1 MNKKFLSVVLFGA
14 LMAGSSVTFTGCIDN
29 DEPAGIETLRG
40 AKAELLK
47 AKAAVETAKV
57 AYVNAQTAQANAE
70 ARRLE
75 AMALQAEL
83 KAKEMELDNALKEA
97 QNAEKIAAAEA
108 KVAEIQA
115 KLEQNKLNWEK
126 EKLECETNLA
136 YAQKTYEDAMK
147 ALELSK
153 EFLSDQELAVL
164 KNVQGKLTAAKNAIY
179 GYDVVNE
186 GKTNHIL
193 GSKELLDLAYERYEA
208 AATNIDNYITKPSL
222 EANLTNAQASLDFYK
237 AELDLKLEA
246 LNTLKSG
253 EAYQAWLKLKEEYTV
268 KKDSLETEIAAKQ
281 SKANKIIAEQTP
293 TIDALKDAIADAQAI
308 EASVAAP
315 KSDKDSTFAVSKAIE
330 NDLNA
335 SDFGGFVTYDA
346 GTVTAKFKN
355 GEKVLAFVKEDV
367 QKLNNEEGAAAY
379 ATMLDDVFSFAD
391 GKNSEYKKAVDEID
405 AAVKAV
411 NKKKA
416 AIASLDTEK
425 AEAEKVE
432 AEKKLK
438 SAQEAQTEGV
448 TAWTNSI
455 AAWKKAEGYTTEE
468 ADKKAVA
475 ETAYKAYQ
483 DAMAAADK
491 LSDDT
496 EKAKA
501 ILKAQQT
508 FADAIVKY
516 YNAAAPLQ
524 LTVNKVTL
532 KQSVTIGGETK
543 ESNVSK
549 TVKEWLSDSDNKD
562 VYLAA
567 LITYFDGEVEQLWTV
582 GKAEDKYDA
591 VAGKGTKAEAGLATL
606 KTKDVIKKEWH
617 DKSVALYGIELG
629 EYNDEGRET
638 EPSEAEIK
646 TVWNNSIVTSASNPA
661 GLCGVVLT
669 REVMLQTA
677 TEKVE
682 KAAQFDKVTAQLTAW
697 KKSLA
702 NAKDAYIADNKEVL
716 DAVVAAQK
724 VVTENV
730 ATPITALGMD
740 KDQALLGEINAV
752 LEFSA
757 NDSDEALIIKHVNQL
772 IETLQEEIGV
782 KKGSFNE
789 ETGEYVEES
798 TGLYVKI
805 ETAESDVFEAQKML
819 DLYNSGDLTEQY
831 VVDTAKAAYEAAKAQ
846 YEKDLETFN
855 YWNGKLAA
863 TMETLYGTASAE

>member
-29 DEPAGIETLRG
+29 DEPAGIENLRG

-75 AMALQAEL
+75 AVALQAEL
-83 KAKEMELDNALKEA
+83 KAKEMELDNALTEA

-115 KLEQNKLNWEK
+115 KLEQNKLNWEQ

-136 YAQKTYEDAMK
+136 YAQKAYEDAMK

-164 KNVQGKLTAAKNAIY
+164 KTVQGKLTAAKNAIY
-179 GYDVVNE
+179 GYDVVNGE
-186 GKTNHIL
+186 NTNHIL
-193 GSKELLDLAYERYEA
+193 GSKEQLDLAYERYEE

-253 EAYQAWLKLKEEYTV
+253 EAYQAWLKLKEEYTA
-268 KKDSLETEIAAKQ
+268 KRDSLETEIAAKQ

-293 TIDALKDAIADAQAI
+293 AIDALEDAIADAQAI

-315 KSDKDSTFAVSKAIE
+315 KSDKDSTFAVSKAIVT
-330 NDLNA
+330 DLDA

-346 GTVTAKFKN
+346 GTVTAKFKT
-355 GEKVLAFVKEDV
+355 GAEVLAFVKEDV
-367 QKLNNEEGAAAY
+367 KELTNQKGAPAY

-391 GKNSEYKKAVDEID
+391 GKDSEYKKAVDEID

-425 AEAEKVE
+425 AEAVKVA
-432 AEKKLK
+432 AEKELK
-438 SAQEAQTEGV
+438 SAQEAQTKGV

-468 ADKKAVA
+468 ADKKAVEA
-475 ETAYKAYQ
+475 AKKAYE
-483 DAMAAADK
+483 DAIIAADK
-491 LSDDT
+491 LGDDT

-549 TVKEWLSDSDNKD
+549 TVKEWLSDADNKD

-567 LITYFDGEVEQLWTV
+567 LITYFGNDATKLWTV

-591 VAGKGTKAEAGLATL
+591 VAGTGVKAEAGLATL
-606 KTKDVIKKEWH
+606 KTKTEIKTAWATASINLFGK
-617 DKSVALYGIELG
+617 ELG
-629 EYNDEGRET
+629 QNTYTGEGRET
-638 EPSEAEIK
+638 EPTETEIK
-646 TVWNNSIVTSASNPA
+646 AVWEKDNSAA
-661 GLCGVVLT
+661 GLYGDVMNA
-669 REVMLQTA
+669 EVKLQTA
-677 TEKVE
+677 TENVE
-682 KAAQFDKVTAQLTAW
+682 KAAQFDKVTAQLAAW

-740 KDQALLGEINAV
+740 KDRALLGEINAV

-757 NDSDEALIIKHVNQL
+757 NDSDEALIIKHVNDL
-772 IETLQEEIGV
+772 IETLQTEIGV

-789 ETGEYVEES
+789 ETGAYVETS
-798 TGLYVKI
+798 TGLYLKI
-805 ETAESDVFEAQKML
+805 EKAESDVFEAQKML

-855 YWNGKLAA
+855 YWNAKLAEL
-863 TMETLYGTASAE
+863 METLYGTASAE

>member
-29 DEPAGIETLRG
+29 DEPAGIENLRG

-75 AMALQAEL
+75 AVALQAEL
-83 KAKEMELDNALKEA
+83 KAKEMELDNALTEA

-136 YAQKTYEDAMK
+136 YAQKAYEDAMK

-164 KNVQGKLTAAKNAIY
+164 KTVQGKLTAAKDAIY
-179 GYDVVNE
+179 GYDVVNGE
-186 GKTNHIL
+186 NTNHIL
-193 GSKELLDLAYERYEA
+193 GSKEQLDLAYERYEE

-253 EAYQAWLKLKEEYTV
+253 EAYQAWLKLKEEYTA
-268 KKDSLETEIAAKQ
+268 KRDSLETEIAAKQ

-293 TIDALKDAIADAQAI
+293 AIDALEDAIADAQTI

-315 KSDKDSTFAVSKAIE
+315 KSDKDSTFAVSKAIVT
-330 NDLNA
+330 DLDA

-346 GTVTAKFKN
+346 GTVTAKFKT
-355 GEKVLAFVKEDV
+355 GAEVLAFVKEDV
-367 QKLNNEEGAAAY
+367 KELTNQKGAAAY

-391 GKNSEYKKAVDEID
+391 GKDSEYKKAVDEID

-425 AEAEKVE
+425 AEAVKVA
-432 AEKKLK
+432 AEKELK
-438 SAQEAQTEGV
+438 SAQEAQTKGV

-468 ADKKAVA
+468 ADKKAVEA
-475 ETAYKAYQ
+475 AKKAYE
-483 DAMAAADK
+483 DAIIAADK
-491 LSDDT
+491 LGDDT

-549 TVKEWLSDSDNKD
+549 TVKEWLSDADNKD

-567 LITYFDGEVEQLWTV
+567 LIMYFGNDATKLWTV

-591 VAGKGTKAEAGLATL
+591 VAGTGVKAEAGLATL
-606 KTKDVIKKEWH
+606 KTKTEIKTAWATASINLFGK
-617 DKSVALYGIELG
+617 ELG
-629 EYNDEGRET
+629 QNTYTGEGRET
-638 EPSEAEIK
+638 EPTETEIK
-646 TVWNNSIVTSASNPA
+646 AVWEKDNSAA
-661 GLCGVVLT
+661 GLYGAVMNA
-669 REVMLQTA
+669 EVKLQTA
-677 TEKVE
+677 TENVE
-682 KAAQFDKVTAQLTAW
+682 KAAQFDKVTAQLAAW

-740 KDQALLGEINAV
+740 KDRALLGEINAV

-757 NDSDEALIIKHVNQL
+757 NDSDEALIIKHVNDL
-772 IETLQEEIGV
+772 IETLQTEIGV

-789 ETGEYVEES
+789 ETGAYVETS
-798 TGLYVKI
+798 TGLYLKI
-805 ETAESDVFEAQKML
+805 EKAESDVFEAQKML

-855 YWNGKLAA
+855 YWNAKLAEL
-863 TMETLYGTASAE
+863 METLYGTASAE

>member
-29 DEPAGIETLRG
+29 DEPAGIENLRG

-75 AMALQAEL
+75 AVALQAEL
-83 KAKEMELDNALKEA
+83 KAKEMELDNALTEA

-136 YAQKTYEDAMK
+136 YAQKAYEDAMK

-164 KNVQGKLTAAKNAIY
+164 KTVQGKLTAAKNAIY
-179 GYDVVNE
+179 GYDVVNGE
-186 GKTNHIL
+186 NTNHIL
-193 GSKELLDLAYERYEA
+193 GSKEQLDLAYERYEE

-253 EAYQAWLKLKEEYTV
+253 EAYQAWLKLKEEYTA
-268 KKDSLETEIAAKQ
+268 KRDSLETEIAAKQ

-293 TIDALKDAIADAQAI
+293 AIDALEDAIADAQAI

-315 KSDKDSTFAVSKAIE
+315 KSDKDSTFAVSKAIVT
-330 NDLNA
+330 DLDA

-346 GTVTAKFKN
+346 GTVTAKFKT
-355 GEKVLAFVKEDV
+355 GAEVLAFVKEDV
-367 QKLNNEEGAAAY
+367 KELTNAAY

-391 GKNSEYKKAVDEID
+391 GKDSEYKKAVDEID

-425 AEAEKVE
+425 AEAVKVA
-432 AEKKLK
+432 AEKELK
-438 SAQEAQTEGV
+438 SAQEAQTKGV

-468 ADKKAVA
+468 ADKKAVEA
-475 ETAYKAYQ
+475 AKKAYE
-483 DAMAAADK
+483 DAIIAADK
-491 LSDDT
+491 LGDDT

-549 TVKEWLSDSDNKD
+549 TVKEWLSDADNKD

-567 LITYFDGEVEQLWTV
+567 LITYFGNDATKLWTV

-591 VAGKGTKAEAGLATL
+591 VAGTGVKAEAGLATL
-606 KTKDVIKKEWH
+606 KTKTEIKTAWATASINLFGK
-617 DKSVALYGIELG
+617 ELG
-629 EYNDEGRET
+629 QNTYTGEGRET
-638 EPSEAEIK
+638 EPTETEIK
-646 TVWNNSIVTSASNPA
+646 AVWEKDNSAA
-661 GLCGVVLT
+661 GLYGAVMNA
-669 REVMLQTA
+669 EVKLQTA
-677 TEKVE
+677 TENVE
-682 KAAQFDKVTAQLTAW
+682 KAAQFDKVTAQLAAW

-740 KDQALLGEINAV
+740 KDRALLGEINAV

-757 NDSDEALIIKHVNQL
+757 NDSDEALIIKHVNDL
-772 IETLQEEIGV
+772 IETLQTEIGV

-789 ETGEYVEES
+789 ETGAYVETS
-798 TGLYVKI
+798 TGLYLKI
-805 ETAESDVFEAQKML
+805 EKAESDVFEAQKML

-855 YWNGKLAA
+855 YWNAKLAEL
-863 TMETLYGTASAE
+863 METLYGTASAE

>member
-29 DEPAGIETLRG
+29 DEPAGIENLRG

-75 AMALQAEL
+75 AVALQAEL
-83 KAKEMELDNALKEA
+83 KAKEMELDNALTEA

-136 YAQKTYEDAMK
+136 YAQKAYEDAMK

-164 KNVQGKLTAAKNAIY
+164 KTVQGKLTAAKNAIY
-179 GYDVVNE
+179 GYDVVNGE
-186 GKTNHIL
+186 NTNHIL
-193 GSKELLDLAYERYEA
+193 GSKEQLDLAYERYEE

-253 EAYQAWLKLKEEYTV
+253 EAYQAWLKLKEEYTA
-268 KKDSLETEIAAKQ
+268 KRDSLETEIAAKQ

-293 TIDALKDAIADAQAI
+293 AIDALEDAIADAQAI

-315 KSDKDSTFAVSKAIE
+315 KSDKDSTFAVSKAIVT
-330 NDLNA
+330 DLDA

-346 GTVTAKFKN
+346 GTVTAKFKT
-355 GEKVLAFVKEDV
+355 GAEVLAFVKEDV
-367 QKLNNEEGAAAY
+367 KELTNQKCPAAY

-391 GKNSEYKKAVDEID
+391 GKDSEYKKAVDEID

-425 AEAEKVE
+425 AEAVKVA
-432 AEKKLK
+432 AEKELK
-438 SAQEAQTEGV
+438 SAQEAQTKGV

-468 ADKKAVA
+468 ADKKAVEA
-475 ETAYKAYQ
+475 AKKAYE
-483 DAMAAADK
+483 DAIIAADK
-491 LSDDT
+491 LGDDT

-549 TVKEWLSDSDNKD
+549 TVKEWLSDADNKD

-567 LITYFDGEVEQLWTV
+567 LITYFGNDATKLWTV

-591 VAGKGTKAEAGLATL
+591 VAGTGVKAEAGLATL
-606 KTKDVIKKEWH
+606 KTKTEIKTAWATASINLFGK
-617 DKSVALYGIELG
+617 ELG
-629 EYNDEGRET
+629 QNTYTGEGRET
-638 EPSEAEIK
+638 EPTETEIK
-646 TVWNNSIVTSASNPA
+646 AVWEKDNSAA
-661 GLCGVVLT
+661 GLYGAVMNA
-669 REVMLQTA
+669 EVKLQTA
-677 TEKVE
+677 TENVE
-682 KAAQFDKVTAQLTAW
+682 KAAQFDKVTAQLAAW

-740 KDQALLGEINAV
+740 KDRALLGEINAV

-757 NDSDEALIIKHVNQL
+757 NDSDEALIIKHVNGL
-772 IETLQEEIGV
+772 IETLQTEIGV

-789 ETGEYVEES
+789 ETGAYVETS
-798 TGLYVKI
+798 TGLYLKI
-805 ETAESDVFEAQKML
+805 EKAESDVFEAQKML

-855 YWNGKLAA
+855 YWNAKLAEL
-863 TMETLYGTASAE
+863 METLYGTASAE

>member
-29 DEPAGIETLRG
+29 DEPAGIENLRG

-75 AMALQAEL
+75 AVALQAEL
-83 KAKEMELDNALKEA
+83 KAKEMELDNALTEA

-136 YAQKTYEDAMK
+136 YAQKAYEDAMK

-164 KNVQGKLTAAKNAIY
+164 KTVQGKLTAAKNAIY
-179 GYDVVNE
+179 GYDVVNGE
-186 GKTNHIL
+186 NTNHIL
-193 GSKELLDLAYERYEA
+193 GSKEQLDLAYERYEE

-253 EAYQAWLKLKEEYTV
+253 EAYQAWLKLKEEYTA
-268 KKDSLETEIAAKQ
+268 KRDSLETEIAAKQ

-293 TIDALKDAIADAQAI
+293 AIDALEDAIADAQAI

-315 KSDKDSTFAVSKAIE
+315 KSDKDSTFAVSKAIVT
-330 NDLNA
+330 DLDA

-346 GTVTAKFKN
+346 GTVTAKFKT
-355 GEKVLAFVKEDV
+355 GAEVLAFVKEDV
-367 QKLNNEEGAAAY
+367 KELTNQKGAAAY

-391 GKNSEYKKAVDEID
+391 GKDSEYKKAVDEID

-425 AEAEKVE
+425 AEAVKVA
-432 AEKKLK
+432 AEKELK
-438 SAQEAQTEGV
+438 SAQEAQTKGV

-468 ADKKAVA
+468 ADKKTVEAA
-475 ETAYKAYQ
+475 KKAYE
-483 DAMAAADK
+483 DAIIAADK
-491 LSDDT
+491 LGDDT

-549 TVKEWLSDSDNKD
+549 TVKEWLSDADNKD

-567 LITYFDGEVEQLWTV
+567 LITYFGNDATKLWTV

-591 VAGKGTKAEAGLATL
+591 VAGTGVKAEAGLATL
-606 KTKDVIKKEWH
+606 KTKTEIKTAWATASINLFGK
-617 DKSVALYGIELG
+617 ELG
-629 EYNDEGRET
+629 QNTYTGEGRET
-638 EPSEAEIK
+638 EPTETEIK
-646 TVWNNSIVTSASNPA
+646 AVWEKDNSAA
-661 GLCGVVLT
+661 GLYGAVMNA
-669 REVMLQTA
+669 EVKLQTA
-677 TEKVE
+677 TENVE
-682 KAAQFDKVTAQLTAW
+682 KAAQFDKVTAQLAAW

-740 KDQALLGEINAV
+740 KDRALLGEINAV

-757 NDSDEALIIKHVNQL
+757 NDSDEALIIKHVNDL
-772 IETLQEEIGV
+772 IETLQTEIGV

-789 ETGEYVEES
+789 ETGAYVETS
-798 TGLYVKI
+798 TDLYLEI
-805 ETAESDVFEAQKML
+805 EKAESDVFEAQKML

-855 YWNGKLAA
+855 YWNAKLAEL
-863 TMETLYGTASAE
+863 METLYGTASAE

>member
-29 DEPAGIETLRG
+29 DEPAGIENLRG

-75 AMALQAEL
+75 AVALQAEL
-83 KAKEMELDNALKEA
+83 KAKEMELDNALTEA

-136 YAQKTYEDAMK
+136 YAQKAYEDAMK

-164 KNVQGKLTAAKNAIY
+164 KTVQGKLTAAKDAIY
-179 GYDVVNE
+179 GYDVVNGE
-186 GKTNHIL
+186 NTNHIL
-193 GSKELLDLAYERYEA
+193 GSKEQLDLAYERYEE

-253 EAYQAWLKLKEEYTV
+253 EAYQAWLKLKEEYTA
-268 KKDSLETEIAAKQ
+268 KRDSLETEIAAKQ

-293 TIDALKDAIADAQAI
+293 AIDALEDAIADAQAI

-315 KSDKDSTFAVSKAIE
+315 KSDKDSTFAVSKAIVT
-330 NDLNA
+330 DLDA

-346 GTVTAKFKN
+346 GTVTAKFKT
-355 GEKVLAFVKEDV
+355 GAEVLAFVKEDV
-367 QKLNNEEGAAAY
+367 KELTNQKGAAAY

-391 GKNSEYKKAVDEID
+391 GKDSEYKKAVDEID

-425 AEAEKVE
+425 AEAVKVA
-432 AEKKLK
+432 AEKELK
-438 SAQEAQTEGV
+438 SAQEAQTKGV

-468 ADKKAVA
+468 ADKKAVEA
-475 ETAYKAYQ
+475 AKKAYE
-483 DAMAAADK
+483 DAIIAADK
-491 LSDDT
+491 LGDDT

-549 TVKEWLSDSDNKD
+549 TVKEWLSDADNKD

-567 LITYFDGEVEQLWTV
+567 LIMYFGNDATKLWTV

-591 VAGKGTKAEAGLATL
+591 VAGTGVKAEAGLATL
-606 KTKDVIKKEWH
+606 KTKTEIKTAWATASINLFGK
-617 DKSVALYGIELG
+617 ELG
-629 EYNDEGRET
+629 QNTYTGEGRET
-638 EPSEAEIK
+638 EPTETEIK
-646 TVWNNSIVTSASNPA
+646 AVWEKDNSAA
-661 GLCGVVLT
+661 GLYGAVMNA
-669 REVMLQTA
+669 EVKLQTA
-677 TEKVE
+677 TENVE
-682 KAAQFDKVTAQLTAW
+682 KATQFDKVTAQLAAW

-740 KDQALLGEINAV
+740 KDRALLGEINAV

-757 NDSDEALIIKHVNQL
+757 NDSDEALIIKHVNDL
-772 IETLQEEIGV
+772 IETLQTEIGV

-789 ETGEYVEES
+789 ETGAYVETS
-798 TGLYVKI
+798 TGLYLKI
-805 ETAESDVFEAQKML
+805 EKAESDVFEAQKML

-855 YWNGKLAA
+855 YWNAKLAEL
-863 TMETLYGTASAE
+863 METLYGTASAE

>member
-29 DEPAGIETLRG
+29 DEPAGIENLRG

-75 AMALQAEL
+75 AVALQAEL
-83 KAKEMELDNALKEA
+83 KAKEMELDNALTEA

-136 YAQKTYEDAMK
+136 YAQKAYEDAMK

-164 KNVQGKLTAAKNAIY
+164 KTVQGKLTAAKNAIY
-179 GYDVVNE
+179 GYDVVNGE
-186 GKTNHIL
+186 NTNHIL
-193 GSKELLDLAYERYEA
+193 GSKEQLDLAYERYEE

-253 EAYQAWLKLKEEYTV
+253 EAYQAWLKLKEEYTA
-268 KKDSLETEIAAKQ
+268 KRDSLETEIAAKQ

-293 TIDALKDAIADAQAI
+293 AIDALEDAIADAQAI

-315 KSDKDSTFAVSKAIE
+315 KSDKDSTFAVSKAIVT
-330 NDLNA
+330 DLDA

-346 GTVTAKFKN
+346 GTVTAKFKT
-355 GEKVLAFVKEDV
+355 GAEVLAFVKEDV
-367 QKLNNEEGAAAY
+367 KELTNQKGAAAY
-379 ATMLDDVFSFAD
+379 TMLDDVFSFAD
-391 GKNSEYKKAVDEID
+391 GKDSEYKKAVDEID

-425 AEAEKVE
+425 AEAVKVA
-432 AEKKLK
+432 AEKELK
-438 SAQEAQTEGV
+438 SAQEAQTKGV

-468 ADKKAVA
+468 ADKKAVEA
-475 ETAYKAYQ
+475 AKKAYE
-483 DAMAAADK
+483 DAIIAADK
-491 LSDDT
+491 LGDDT

-549 TVKEWLSDSDNKD
+549 TVKEWLSDADNKD

-567 LITYFDGEVEQLWTV
+567 LITYFGNDATKLWTV

-591 VAGKGTKAEAGLATL
+591 VAGTGVKAEAGLATL
-606 KTKDVIKKEWH
+606 KTKTEIKTAWATASINLFGK
-617 DKSVALYGIELG
+617 ELG
-629 EYNDEGRET
+629 QNTYTGEGRET
-638 EPSEAEIK
+638 EPTETEIK
-646 TVWNNSIVTSASNPA
+646 AVWEKDNSAA
-661 GLCGVVLT
+661 GLYGAVMNA
-669 REVMLQTA
+669 EVKLQTA
-677 TEKVE
+677 TENVE
-682 KAAQFDKVTAQLTAW
+682 KAAQFDKVTAQLAAW

-740 KDQALLGEINAV
+740 KDRALLGEINAV

-757 NDSDEALIIKHVNQL
+757 NDSDEALIIKHVNDL
-772 IETLQEEIGV
+772 IETLQTEIGV

-789 ETGEYVEES
+789 ETGAYVETS
-798 TGLYVKI
+798 TGLYLKI
-805 ETAESDVFEAQKML
+805 EKAESDVFEAQKML

-855 YWNGKLAA
+855 YWNAKLAEL
-863 TMETLYGTASAE
+863 METLYGTASAE

>member
-29 DEPAGIETLRG
+29 DEPAGIENLRG

-75 AMALQAEL
+75 AVALQTEL
-83 KAKEMELDNALKEA
+83 KAKEMELDNALTEA

-126 EKLECETNLA
+126 EKLKCETNLA
-136 YAQKTYEDAMK
+136 YAQKAYEDAMK

-164 KNVQGKLTAAKNAIY
+164 KTVQDKLTAAKKAIY
-179 GYDVVNE
+179 GYDVVNGE
-186 GKTNHIL
+186 NTNHIL
-193 GSKELLDLAYERYEA
+193 GSKEQLDLAYERYEE

-253 EAYQAWLKLKEEYTV
+253 EAYQAWLKLKEEYTA
-268 KKDSLETEIAAKQ
+268 KRDSLETEIAAKQ

-293 TIDALKDAIADAQAI
+293 AIDALEDAIADAQAI

-315 KSDKDSTFAVSKAIE
+315 KSDKDSTFAVSKAIVT
-330 NDLNA
+330 DLDA

-346 GTVTAKFKN
+346 GTVTAKFKT
-355 GEKVLAFVKEDV
+355 GAEVLAFVKEDV
-367 QKLNNEEGAAAY
+367 KELTNQKGAAAY

-391 GKNSEYKKAVDEID
+391 GKDSEYKKAVDEID
-405 AAVKAV
+405 TAVKAV

-425 AEAEKVE
+425 AEAVKVA
-432 AEKKLK
+432 AEKELK
-438 SAQEAQTEGV
+438 SAQEAQTKGV

-468 ADKKAVA
+468 ADKKAVEA
-475 ETAYKAYQ
+475 AKKAYE
-483 DAMAAADK
+483 DAIIAADK
-491 LSDDT
+491 LGDDT

-549 TVKEWLSDSDNKD
+549 TVKEWLSDADNKD

-567 LITYFDGEVEQLWTV
+567 LIMYFGNDATKLWTV

-591 VAGKGTKAEAGLATL
+591 VAGTGVKAEAGLATL
-606 KTKDVIKKEWH
+606 KTKTEIKTAWATASINLFGK
-617 DKSVALYGIELG
+617 ELG
-629 EYNDEGRET
+629 QNTYTGEGRET
-638 EPSEAEIK
+638 EPTETEIK
-646 TVWNNSIVTSASNPA
+646 AVWEKDNSAA
-661 GLCGVVLT
+661 GLYGAVMNA
-669 REVMLQTA
+669 EVKLQTA
-677 TEKVE
+677 TENVE
-682 KAAQFDKVTAQLTAW
+682 KAAQFDKVTAQLAAW

-740 KDQALLGEINAV
+740 KDRALLGEINAV

-757 NDSDEALIIKHVNQL
+757 NDSDEALIIKHVNDL
-772 IETLQEEIGV
+772 IETLQTEIGV

-789 ETGEYVEES
+789 ETGAYVETS
-798 TGLYVKI
+798 SGLYVKI
-805 ETAESDVFEAQKML
+805 EKAESDVFEAQKML

-855 YWNGKLAA
+855 YWNAKLAEL
-863 TMETLYGTASAE
+863 METLYGTASAE

>member
-29 DEPAGIETLRG
+29 DEPAGIENLRG

-75 AMALQAEL
+75 AVALQAEL
-83 KAKEMELDNALKEA
+83 KAKEMELDNALTEA

-136 YAQKTYEDAMK
+136 YAQKAYEDAMK

-164 KNVQGKLTAAKNAIY
+164 KTVQGKLTAAKDAIY
-179 GYDVVNE
+179 GYDVVNGE
-186 GKTNHIL
+186 NTNHIL
-193 GSKELLDLAYERYEA
+193 GSKEQLDLAYERYEE

-253 EAYQAWLKLKEEYTV
+253 EAYQAWLKLKEEYTA
-268 KKDSLETEIAAKQ
+268 KRDSLETEIAAKQ
-281 SKANKIIAEQTP
+281 SKANKIIAEQIP
-293 TIDALKDAIADAQAI
+293 AIDALEDAIADAQAI

-315 KSDKDSTFAVSKAIE
+315 KSDKDSTFAVSKAIVT
-330 NDLNA
+330 DLDA

-346 GTVTAKFKN
+346 GTVTAKFKT
-355 GEKVLAFVKEDV
+355 GAEVLAFVKEDV
-367 QKLNNEEGAAAY
+367 KELTNQKGAAAY

-391 GKNSEYKKAVDEID
+391 GKDSEYKKAVDEID

-425 AEAEKVE
+425 AEAVKVA
-432 AEKKLK
+432 AEKELK
-438 SAQEAQTEGV
+438 SAQEAQTKGV

-468 ADKKAVA
+468 ADKKAVEA
-475 ETAYKAYQ
+475 AKKAYE
-483 DAMAAADK
+483 DAIIAADK
-491 LSDDT
+491 LGDDT

-549 TVKEWLSDSDNKD
+549 TVKEWLSDADNKD

-567 LITYFDGEVEQLWTV
+567 LIMYFGNDATKLWTV

-591 VAGKGTKAEAGLATL
+591 VAGTGVKAEAGLATL
-606 KTKDVIKKEWH
+606 KTKTEIKTAWATASINLFGK
-617 DKSVALYGIELG
+617 ELG
-629 EYNDEGRET
+629 QNTYTGEGRET
-638 EPSEAEIK
+638 EPTETEIK
-646 TVWNNSIVTSASNPA
+646 AVWEKDNSAA
-661 GLCGVVLT
+661 GLYGAVMNA
-669 REVMLQTA
+669 EVKLQTA
-677 TEKVE
+677 TENVE
-682 KAAQFDKVTAQLTAW
+682 KAAQFDKVTAQLAAW

-740 KDQALLGEINAV
+740 KDRALLGEINAV

-757 NDSDEALIIKHVNQL
+757 NDSDEALIIKHVNDL
-772 IETLQEEIGV
+772 IETLQTEIGV

-789 ETGEYVEES
+789 ETGAYVETS
-798 TGLYVKI
+798 TGLYLKI
-805 ETAESDVFEAQKML
+805 EKAESDVFEAQKML

-855 YWNGKLAA
+855 YWNAKLAEL
-863 TMETLYGTASAE
+863 METLYGTASAE

>member
-29 DEPAGIETLRG
+29 DEPAGIENLRG

-75 AMALQAEL
+75 AVALQAEL
-83 KAKEMELDNALKEA
+83 KAKEMELDNALTEA

-136 YAQKTYEDAMK
+136 YAQKAYEDAMK

-164 KNVQGKLTAAKNAIY
+164 KTVQGKLTAAKDAIY
-179 GYDVVNE
+179 GYDVVNGE
-186 GKTNHIL
+186 NTNHIL
-193 GSKELLDLAYERYEA
+193 GSKEQLDLAYERYEE

-253 EAYQAWLKLKEEYTV
+253 EAYQAWLKLKEEYTA
-268 KKDSLETEIAAKQ
+268 KRDSLETEIAAKQ
-281 SKANKIIAEQTP
+281 SKANKIIAEQAP
-293 TIDALKDAIADAQAI
+293 AIDALEDAIADAQAI

-315 KSDKDSTFAVSKAIE
+315 KSDKDSTFAVSKAIVT
-330 NDLNA
+330 DLDA

-346 GTVTAKFKN
+346 GTVTAKFKT
-355 GEKVLAFVKEDV
+355 GAEVLAFVKEDV
-367 QKLNNEEGAAAY
+367 KELTNQKGAAAY

-391 GKNSEYKKAVDEID
+391 GKDSEYKKAVDEID

-425 AEAEKVE
+425 AEAVKVA
-432 AEKKLK
+432 AEKELK
-438 SAQEAQTEGV
+438 SAQEAQTKGV

-468 ADKKAVA
+468 ADKKAVEA
-475 ETAYKAYQ
+475 AKKAYE
-483 DAMAAADK
+483 DAIIAADK
-491 LSDDT
+491 LGDDT

-549 TVKEWLSDSDNKD
+549 TVKEWLSDADNKD

-567 LITYFDGEVEQLWTV
+567 LIMYFGNDATKLWTV

-591 VAGKGTKAEAGLATL
+591 VAGTGVKAEAGLATL
-606 KTKDVIKKEWH
+606 KTKTEIKTAWATASINLFGK
-617 DKSVALYGIELG
+617 ELG
-629 EYNDEGRET
+629 QNTYTGEGRET
-638 EPSEAEIK
+638 EPTETEIK
-646 TVWNNSIVTSASNPA
+646 AVWEKDNSAA
-661 GLCGVVLT
+661 GLYGAVMNA
-669 REVMLQTA
+669 EVKLQTA
-677 TEKVE
+677 TENVE
-682 KAAQFDKVTAQLTAW
+682 KAAQFDKVTAQLAAW

-740 KDQALLGEINAV
+740 KDRALLGEINAV

-757 NDSDEALIIKHVNQL
+757 NDSDEALIIKHVNDL
-772 IETLQEEIGV
+772 IETLQTEIGV

-789 ETGEYVEES
+789 ETGAYVETS
-798 TGLYVKI
+798 TGLYLKI
-805 ETAESDVFEAQKML
+805 EKAESDVFEAQKML

-855 YWNGKLAA
+855 YWNAKLAEL
-863 TMETLYGTASAE
+863 METLYGTASAE

>member
-29 DEPAGIETLRG
+29 DEPAGIENLRG

-75 AMALQAEL
+75 AVALQAEL
-83 KAKEMELDNALKEA
+83 KAKEMELDNALTEA

-136 YAQKTYEDAMK
+136 YAQKAYEDAMK

-164 KNVQGKLTAAKNAIY
+164 KTVQGKLTAAKNAIY
-179 GYDVVNE
+179 GYDVVNGE
-186 GKTNHIL
+186 NTNHIL
-193 GSKELLDLAYERYEA
+193 GSKEQLDLAYERYEE

-253 EAYQAWLKLKEEYTV
+253 EAYQAWLKLKEEYTA
-268 KKDSLETEIAAKQ
+268 KRDSLETEIAAKQ

-293 TIDALKDAIADAQAI
+293 AIDALEDAIADAQAI

-315 KSDKDSTFAVSKAIE
+315 KSDKDSTFAVSKAIVT
-330 NDLNA
+330 DLDA

-346 GTVTAKFKN
+346 GTVTAKFKT
-355 GEKVLAFVKEDV
+355 GAEVLAFVKEDV
-367 QKLNNEEGAAAY
+367 KELTNQTGAAAY

-391 GKNSEYKKAVDEID
+391 GKDSEYKKAVDEID

-425 AEAEKVE
+425 AEAVKVA
-432 AEKKLK
+432 AEKELK
-438 SAQEAQTEGV
+438 SAQEAQTKGV

-468 ADKKAVA
+468 ADKKAVEA
-475 ETAYKAYQ
+475 AKKAYE
-483 DAMAAADK
+483 DAIIAADK
-491 LSDDT
+491 LGDDT

-549 TVKEWLSDSDNKD
+549 TVKEWLSDADNKD

-567 LITYFDGEVEQLWTV
+567 LITYFGNDATKLWTV

-591 VAGKGTKAEAGLATL
+591 VAGTGVKAEAGLATL
-606 KTKDVIKKEWH
+606 KTKTEIKTAWATASINLFGK
-617 DKSVALYGIELG
+617 ELG
-629 EYNDEGRET
+629 QNTYTGEGRET
-638 EPSEAEIK
+638 EPTETEIK
-646 TVWNNSIVTSASNPA
+646 AVWEKDNSAA
-661 GLCGVVLT
+661 GLYGAVMNA
-669 REVMLQTA
+669 EVKLQTA
-677 TEKVE
+677 TENVE
-682 KAAQFDKVTAQLTAW
+682 KAAQFDKVTAQLAAW

-740 KDQALLGEINAV
+740 KDRALLGEINAV

-757 NDSDEALIIKHVNQL
+757 NDSDEALIIKHVNDL
-772 IETLQEEIGV
+772 IETLQTEIGV

-789 ETGEYVEES
+789 ETGAYVETS
-798 TGLYVKI
+798 TGLYLKI
-805 ETAESDVFEAQKML
+805 EKAESDVFEAQKML

-855 YWNGKLAA
+855 YWNAKLAEL
-863 TMETLYGTASAE
+863 METLYGTASAE

>member
-29 DEPAGIETLRG
+29 DEPAGIENLRG

-75 AMALQAEL
+75 AVALQAEL
-83 KAKEMELDNALKEA
+83 KAKEMELDNALTEA

-136 YAQKTYEDAMK
+136 YAQKAYEDAMK

-164 KNVQGKLTAAKNAIY
+164 KTVQGKLTAAKNAIY
-179 GYDVVNE
+179 GYDVVNGE
-186 GKTNHIL
+186 NTNHIL
-193 GSKELLDLAYERYEA
+193 GSKEQLDLAYERYEE

-253 EAYQAWLKLKEEYTV
+253 EAYQAWLKLKEEYTA
-268 KKDSLETEIAAKQ
+268 KRDSLETEIAAKQ

-293 TIDALKDAIADAQAI
+293 AIDALEDAIADAQAI

-315 KSDKDSTFAVSKAIE
+315 KSDKDSTFAVSKAIVT
-330 NDLNA
+330 DLDA

-346 GTVTAKFKN
+346 GTVTAKFKT
-355 GEKVLAFVKEDV
+355 GAEVLAFVKEDV
-367 QKLNNEEGAAAY
+367 KELTNQKGAPAY

-391 GKNSEYKKAVDEID
+391 GKDSEYKKAVDEID

-425 AEAEKVE
+425 AEAVKVA
-432 AEKKLK
+432 AEKELK
-438 SAQEAQTEGV
+438 SAQEAQTKGV

-468 ADKKAVA
+468 ADKKAVEA
-475 ETAYKAYQ
+475 AKKAYE
-483 DAMAAADK
+483 DAIIAADK
-491 LSDDT
+491 LGDDT

-549 TVKEWLSDSDNKD
+549 TVKEWLSDADNKD

-567 LITYFDGEVEQLWTV
+567 LITYFGNDATKLWTV

-591 VAGKGTKAEAGLATL
+591 VAGTGVKAEAGLATL
-606 KTKDVIKKEWH
+606 KTKTEIKTAWATASINLFGK
-617 DKSVALYGIELG
+617 ELG
-629 EYNDEGRET
+629 QNTYTGEGRET
-638 EPSEAEIK
+638 EPTETEIK
-646 TVWNNSIVTSASNPA
+646 AVWEKDNSAA
-661 GLCGVVLT
+661 GLYGAVMNA
-669 REVMLQTA
+669 EVKLQTA
-677 TEKVE
+677 TENVE
-682 KAAQFDKVTAQLTAW
+682 KAAQFDKVTAQLAAW

-740 KDQALLGEINAV
+740 KDRALLGEINAV

-757 NDSDEALIIKHVNQL
+757 NDSDEALIIKHVNDL
-772 IETLQEEIGV
+772 IETLQTEIGV

-789 ETGEYVEES
+789 ETGAYVETS
-798 TGLYVKI
+798 TGLYLKI
-805 ETAESDVFEAQKML
+805 EKAESDVFEAQKML

-855 YWNGKLAA
+855 YWNAKLAEL
-863 TMETLYGTASAE
+863 METLYGTASAE

>member
-29 DEPAGIETLRG
+29 DEPAGIENLRG

-75 AMALQAEL
+75 AVALQAEL
-83 KAKEMELDNALKEA
+83 KAKEMELDNALTEA

-136 YAQKTYEDAMK
+136 YAQKAYEDAMK

-164 KNVQGKLTAAKNAIY
+164 KTVQGKLTAAKNAIY
-179 GYDVVNE
+179 GYDVVNGE
-186 GKTNHIL
+186 NTNHIL
-193 GSKELLDLAYERYEA
+193 GSKEQLDLAYERYEE

-222 EANLTNAQASLDFYK
+222 EANLANAQASLDFYK

-253 EAYQAWLKLKEEYTV
+253 EAYQAWLKLKEEYTA

-293 TIDALKDAIADAQAI
+293 AIDALKDAITDAQAI
-308 EASVAAP
+308 EASVATP
-315 KSDKDSTFAVSKAIE
+315 KSDKDSTFAVSKAIVA
-330 NDLNA
+330 DLDA

-346 GTVTAKFKN
+346 GTVTAKFKT
-355 GEKVLAFVKEDV
+355 GAEVLAFVKEDV
-367 QKLNNEEGAAAY
+367 KKLENEEGAAAY

-391 GKNSEYKKAVDEID
+391 GKDSEYKKAVDQID

-425 AEAEKVE
+425 AEADKVD
-432 AEKKLK
+432 AEKALK
-438 SAQEAQTEGV
+438 VAQEAQTKGITE
-448 TAWTNSI
+448 WTNSI
-455 AAWKKAEGYTTEE
+455 AAWKKVEGYTTEE
-468 ADKKAVA
+468 DDKKAVEA
-475 ETAYKAYQ
+475 ANKAYK
-483 DAMAAADK
+483 DAITAANKLADE
-491 LSDDT
+491 T

-567 LITYFDGEVEQLWTV
+567 LIVYFDNDATKLWAV

-591 VAGKGTKAEAGLATL
+591 VAGTGSKAGAGLAGI
-606 KTKDVIKKEWH
+606 KTKEKIKKEWH
-617 DKSVALYGIELG
+617 DKSVDLYGTELG

-646 TVWNNSIVTSASNPA
+646 KAWNNSISTDSKNNPA

-677 TEKVE
+677 TENVE
-682 KAAQFDKVTAQLTAW
+682 KAAQFDKVTAQLAAW

-730 ATPITALGMD
+730 ATPITTLGMD
-740 KDQALLGEINAV
+740 KDKALLGEIEAV
-752 LEFSA
+752 LNFSA
-757 NDSDEALIIKHVNQL
+757 NDSNEALIIAHVNKL
-772 IETLQEEIGV
+772 IEALQTEIGV
-782 KKGSFNE
+782 KKGSFDE
-789 ETGEYVEES
+789 ETGKYIETS
-798 TGLYVKI
+798 TGLYLKI
-805 ETAESDVFEAQKML
+805 EKAESDVFEAQKML

-846 YEKDLETFN
+846 YERDLETFN
-855 YWNGKLAA
+855 YWNAKLAEL
-863 TMETLYGTASAE
+863 METLYGTASAE

>member
-29 DEPAGIETLRG
+29 DEPAGIENLRG

-75 AMALQAEL
+75 AVALQAEL
-83 KAKEMELDNALKEA
+83 KAKEMELDNALTEA

-136 YAQKTYEDAMK
+136 YAQKAYEDAMK

-164 KNVQGKLTAAKNAIY
+164 KTVQGKLTAAKDAIY
-179 GYDVVNE
+179 GYDVVNGE
-186 GKTNHIL
+186 NTNHIL
-193 GSKELLDLAYERYEA
+193 GSKEQLDLAYERYEE

-253 EAYQAWLKLKEEYTV
+253 EAYQAWLKLKEEYTA
-268 KKDSLETEIAAKQ
+268 KRDSLETEIAAKQ

-293 TIDALKDAIADAQAI
+293 AIDALEDAIADAQAI

-315 KSDKDSTFAVSKAIE
+315 KSDKDSTFAVSKAIVT
-330 NDLNA
+330 DLDA

-346 GTVTAKFKN
+346 GTVTAKFKT
-355 GEKVLAFVKEDV
+355 GAEVLAFVKEDV
-367 QKLNNEEGAAAY
+367 KELTNQKGAAAY

-391 GKNSEYKKAVDEID
+391 GKDSEYKKAVDEID

-425 AEAEKVE
+425 AEAVKVA
-432 AEKKLK
+432 AEKELK
-438 SAQEAQTEGV
+438 SAQEAQTKGV

-468 ADKKAVA
+468 ADKKAVEA
-475 ETAYKAYQ
+475 AKKAYE
-483 DAMAAADK
+483 DAIIAADK
-491 LSDDT
+491 LGDDT

-549 TVKEWLSDSDNKD
+549 TVKEWLSDADNKD

-567 LITYFDGEVEQLWTV
+567 LIMYFGNDATKLWTV

-591 VAGKGTKAEAGLATL
+591 VAETGVKAEAGLATL
-606 KTKDVIKKEWH
+606 KTKTEIKTAWATASINLFGK
-617 DKSVALYGIELG
+617 ELG
-629 EYNDEGRET
+629 QNTYTGEGRET
-638 EPSEAEIK
+638 EPTETEIK
-646 TVWNNSIVTSASNPA
+646 AVWEKDNSAA
-661 GLCGVVLT
+661 GLYGAVMNA
-669 REVMLQTA
+669 EVKLQTA
-677 TEKVE
+677 TENVE
-682 KAAQFDKVTAQLTAW
+682 KAAQFDKVTAQLAAW

-740 KDQALLGEINAV
+740 KDRALLGEINAV

-757 NDSDEALIIKHVNQL
+757 NDSDEALIIKHVNDL
-772 IETLQEEIGV
+772 IETLQTEIGV

-789 ETGEYVEES
+789 ETGAYVETS
-798 TGLYVKI
+798 TGLYLKI
-805 ETAESDVFEAQKML
+805 EKAESDVFEAQKML

-855 YWNGKLAA
+855 YWNAKLAEL
-863 TMETLYGTASAE
+863 METLYGTASAE

>member
-29 DEPAGIETLRG
+29 DEPAGIENLRG

-75 AMALQAEL
+75 AVALQAEL
-83 KAKEMELDNALKEA
+83 KAKEMELDNALTEA

-126 EKLECETNLA
+126 EKLECETKLA
-136 YAQKTYEDAMK
+136 YAQKAYEDAMK

-164 KNVQGKLTAAKNAIY
+164 KTVQGKLTAAKNAIY
-179 GYDVVNE
+179 GYDVVNGE
-186 GKTNHIL
+186 NTNHIL
-193 GSKELLDLAYERYEA
+193 GSKEQLDLAYERYEE

-253 EAYQAWLKLKEEYTV
+253 EAYQAWLKLKEEYTA
-268 KKDSLETEIAAKQ
+268 KRDSLETEIAAKQ

-293 TIDALKDAIADAQAI
+293 AIDALEDAIADAQAI

-315 KSDKDSTFAVSKAIE
+315 KSDKDSTFAVSKAIVT
-330 NDLNA
+330 DLDA

-346 GTVTAKFKN
+346 GTVTAKFKT
-355 GEKVLAFVKEDV
+355 GAEVLAFVKEDV
-367 QKLNNEEGAAAY
+367 KELTNQKGTAAY

-391 GKNSEYKKAVDEID
+391 GKDSEYKKAVDEID

-425 AEAEKVE
+425 AEAVKVA
-432 AEKKLK
+432 AEKELK
-438 SAQEAQTEGV
+438 SAQEAQTKGV

-468 ADKKAVA
+468 ADKKAVEA
-475 ETAYKAYQ
+475 AKKAYE
-483 DAMAAADK
+483 DAIIAADK
-491 LSDDT
+491 LGDDT

-549 TVKEWLSDSDNKD
+549 TVKEWLSDADNKD

-567 LITYFDGEVEQLWTV
+567 LITYFGNDATKLWTV
-582 GKAEDKYDA
+582 GKAEDKYDD
-591 VAGKGTKAEAGLATL
+591 VAGTGVKAEAGLATL
-606 KTKDVIKKEWH
+606 KTKTEIKTAWATASINLFGK
-617 DKSVALYGIELG
+617 ELG
-629 EYNDEGRET
+629 QNTYTGEGRET
-638 EPSEAEIK
+638 EPTETEIK
-646 TVWNNSIVTSASNPA
+646 AVWEKDNSAA
-661 GLCGVVLT
+661 GLYGAVMNA
-669 REVMLQTA
+669 EVKLQTA
-677 TEKVE
+677 TENVE
-682 KAAQFDKVTAQLTAW
+682 KAAQFDKVTAQLAAW

-740 KDQALLGEINAV
+740 KDRALLGEINAV

-757 NDSDEALIIKHVNQL
+757 NDSDEALIIKHVNDL
-772 IETLQEEIGV
+772 IETLQTEIGV

-789 ETGEYVEES
+789 ETGAYVETS
-798 TGLYVKI
+798 TGLYLKI
-805 ETAESDVFEAQKML
+805 EKAESDVFEAQKML

-855 YWNGKLAA
+855 YWNAKLAEL
-863 TMETLYGTASAE
+863 METLYGTASAE

>member
-29 DEPAGIETLRG
+29 DEPAGIENLRG

-75 AMALQAEL
+75 AVALQAEL
-83 KAKEMELDNALKEA
+83 KAKKMELDNALTEA

-126 EKLECETNLA
+126 EKLECETKLA
-136 YAQKTYEDAMK
+136 YAQKAYEDAMK

-164 KNVQGKLTAAKNAIY
+164 KTVQGKLTAAKDAIY
-179 GYDVVNE
+179 GYDVVNGE
-186 GKTNHIL
+186 NTNHIL
-193 GSKELLDLAYERYEA
+193 GSKEQLDLAYERYEE

-253 EAYQAWLKLKEEYTV
+253 EAYQAWLKLKEEYTA
-268 KKDSLETEIAAKQ
+268 KRDSLETEIAAKQ

-293 TIDALKDAIADAQAI
+293 AIDALEDAIADAQAI

-315 KSDKDSTFAVSKAIE
+315 KSDKDSTFAVSKAIVT
-330 NDLNA
+330 DLDA

-346 GTVTAKFKN
+346 GTVTAKFKT
-355 GEKVLAFVKEDV
+355 GAEVLAFVKEDV
-367 QKLNNEEGAAAY
+367 KELTNQKGAAAY

-391 GKNSEYKKAVDEID
+391 GKDSEYKKAVDEID

-425 AEAEKVE
+425 AEAVKVA
-432 AEKKLK
+432 AEKELK
-438 SAQEAQTEGV
+438 SAQEAQTKGV

-468 ADKKAVA
+468 ADKKAVEA
-475 ETAYKAYQ
+475 AKKAYE
-483 DAMAAADK
+483 DAIIAADK
-491 LSDDT
+491 LGDDT

-549 TVKEWLSDSDNKD
+549 TVKEWLSDADNKD

-567 LITYFDGEVEQLWTV
+567 LIMYFGNDATKLWTV

-591 VAGKGTKAEAGLATL
+591 VAGTGVKAEAGLATL
-606 KTKDVIKKEWH
+606 KTKTEIKTAWATASINLFGK
-617 DKSVALYGIELG
+617 ELG
-629 EYNDEGRET
+629 QNTYTGEGRET
-638 EPSEAEIK
+638 EPTETEIK
-646 TVWNNSIVTSASNPA
+646 AVWEKDNSAA
-661 GLCGVVLT
+661 GLYGAVMNA
-669 REVMLQTA
+669 EVKLQTA
-677 TEKVE
+677 TENVE
-682 KAAQFDKVTAQLTAW
+682 KAAQFDKVTAQLAAW

-740 KDQALLGEINAV
+740 KDRALLGEINAV

-757 NDSDEALIIKHVNQL
+757 NDSDEALIIKHVNDL
-772 IETLQEEIGV
+772 IETLQTEIGV

-789 ETGEYVEES
+789 ETGAYVETS
-798 TGLYVKI
+798 TGLYLKI
-805 ETAESDVFEAQKML
+805 EKAESDVFEAQKML

-855 YWNGKLAA
+855 YWNAKLAEL
-863 TMETLYGTASAE
+863 METLYGTASAE

>member
-29 DEPAGIETLRG
+29 DEPAGIENLRG

-75 AMALQAEL
+75 AVALQAEL
-83 KAKEMELDNALKEA
+83 KAKEMELDNALTEA

-136 YAQKTYEDAMK
+136 YAQKAYEDAMK

-164 KNVQGKLTAAKNAIY
+164 KTVQGKLTAAKNAIY
-179 GYDVVNE
+179 GYDVVNGE
-186 GKTNHIL
+186 NTNHIL
-193 GSKELLDLAYERYEA
+193 GSKEQLDLAYERYEE

-253 EAYQAWLKLKEEYTV
+253 EAYQAWLKLKEEYTA
-268 KKDSLETEIAAKQ
+268 KRDSLETEIAAKQ

-293 TIDALKDAIADAQAI
+293 AIDALEDAIADAQAI

-315 KSDKDSTFAVSKAIE
+315 KSDKDSTFAVSKAIVT
-330 NDLNA
+330 DLDA

-346 GTVTAKFKN
+346 GTVTAKFKT
-355 GEKVLAFVKEDV
+355 GAEVLAFVKEDV
-367 QKLNNEEGAAAY
+367 KELTNQKGAAAY

-391 GKNSEYKKAVDEID
+391 GKDSEYKKAVDEID

-425 AEAEKVE
+425 AEAVKVA
-432 AEKKLK
+432 AEKELK
-438 SAQEAQTEGV
+438 SAQEAQTKGV

-468 ADKKAVA
+468 ADKKAVEA
-475 ETAYKAYQ
+475 AKKAYE
-483 DAMAAADK
+483 DAIIAADK
-491 LSDDT
+491 LGDDT

-549 TVKEWLSDSDNKD
+549 TVKEWLSDADNKD

-567 LITYFDGEVEQLWTV
+567 LITYFGNDATKLWTV

-591 VAGKGTKAEAGLATL
+591 VAGTGVKAEAGLATL
-606 KTKDVIKKEWH
+606 KTKTEIKTAWATASIKLFG
-617 DKSVALYGIELG
+617 KELG
-629 EYNDEGRET
+629 QNTYTGEGRET
-638 EPSEAEIK
+638 EPTETEIK
-646 TVWNNSIVTSASNPA
+646 AVWEKDNSAA
-661 GLCGVVLT
+661 GLYGAVMNA
-669 REVMLQTA
+669 EVKLQTA
-677 TEKVE
+677 TENVE
-682 KAAQFDKVTAQLTAW
+682 KAAQFDKVTAQLAAW

-740 KDQALLGEINAV
+740 KDRALLGEINAV

-757 NDSDEALIIKHVNQL
+757 NDSDEALIIKHVNDL
-772 IETLQEEIGV
+772 IETLQTEIGV

-789 ETGEYVEES
+789 ETGAYVETS
-798 TGLYVKI
+798 TGLYLKI
-805 ETAESDVFEAQKML
+805 EKAESDVFEAQKML

-855 YWNGKLAA
+855 YWNAKLAEL
-863 TMETLYGTASAE
+863 METLYGTASAE

>member
-29 DEPAGIETLRG
+29 DEPAGIENLRG

-75 AMALQAEL
+75 AVALQAEL
-83 KAKEMELDNALKEA
+83 KAKEMELDNALTEA

-136 YAQKTYEDAMK
+136 YAQKAYEDAMK

-153 EFLSDQELAVL
+153 EFLSDRELAVL
-164 KNVQGKLTAAKNAIY
+164 KTVQGKLTAAKNAIY
-179 GYDVVNE
+179 GYDVVNGE
-186 GKTNHIL
+186 NTNHIL
-193 GSKELLDLAYERYEA
+193 GSKEQLDLAYERYEE

-253 EAYQAWLKLKEEYTV
+253 EAYQAWLKLKEEYTA
-268 KKDSLETEIAAKQ
+268 KRDSLETEIAAKQ

-293 TIDALKDAIADAQAI
+293 AIDALEDAIADAQAI

-315 KSDKDSTFAVSKAIE
+315 KSDKDSTFAVSKAIVT
-330 NDLNA
+330 DLDA

-346 GTVTAKFKN
+346 GTVTAKFKT
-355 GEKVLAFVKEDV
+355 GAEVLAFVKEDV
-367 QKLNNEEGAAAY
+367 KELTNQKGAAAY

-391 GKNSEYKKAVDEID
+391 GKDSEYKKAVDEID

-411 NKKKA
+411 IKKKA

-425 AEAEKVE
+425 AEAVKVA
-432 AEKKLK
+432 AEKELK
-438 SAQEAQTEGV
+438 SAQEAQTKGV

-468 ADKKAVA
+468 ADKKAVEA
-475 ETAYKAYQ
+475 AKKAYE
-483 DAMAAADK
+483 DAIIAADK
-491 LSDDT
+491 LGDDT

-549 TVKEWLSDSDNKD
+549 TVKEWLSDADNKD

-567 LITYFDGEVEQLWTV
+567 LITYFGNDATKLWTV

-591 VAGKGTKAEAGLATL
+591 VAGTGVKAEAGLATL
-606 KTKDVIKKEWH
+606 KTKTEIKTAWATASINLFGK
-617 DKSVALYGIELG
+617 ELG
-629 EYNDEGRET
+629 QNTYTGEGRET
-638 EPSEAEIK
+638 EPTETEIK
-646 TVWNNSIVTSASNPA
+646 AVWEKDNSAA
-661 GLCGVVLT
+661 GLYGAVMNA
-669 REVMLQTA
+669 EVKLQTA
-677 TEKVE
+677 TENVE
-682 KAAQFDKVTAQLTAW
+682 KAAQFDKVTAQLAAW

-740 KDQALLGEINAV
+740 KDRALLGEINAV

-757 NDSDEALIIKHVNQL
+757 NDSDEALIIKHVNDL
-772 IETLQEEIGV
+772 IETLQTEIGV

-789 ETGEYVEES
+789 ETGAYVETS
-798 TGLYVKI
+798 TGLYLKI
-805 ETAESDVFEAQKML
+805 EKAESDVFEAQKML

-855 YWNGKLAA
+855 YWNAKLAEL
-863 TMETLYGTASAE
+863 METLYGTASAE

>member
-29 DEPAGIETLRG
+29 DEPAGIENLRG

-75 AMALQAEL
+75 AVALQAEL
-83 KAKEMELDNALKEA
+83 KAKEMELDNALTEA

-136 YAQKTYEDAMK
+136 YAQKAYEDAMK

-164 KNVQGKLTAAKNAIY
+164 KTVQGKLTAAKNAIY
-179 GYDVVNE
+179 GYDVVNGE
-186 GKTNHIL
+186 NTNHIL
-193 GSKELLDLAYERYEA
+193 GSKEQLDLAYERYEE

-253 EAYQAWLKLKEEYTV
+253 EAYQAWLKLKEEYTA
-268 KKDSLETEIAAKQ
+268 KRDSLETEIAAKQ

-293 TIDALKDAIADAQAI
+293 AIDALEDAIADAQAI

-315 KSDKDSTFAVSKAIE
+315 KSDKDSTFAVSKAIVT
-330 NDLNA
+330 DLDA

-346 GTVTAKFKN
+346 GTVTAKFKT
-355 GEKVLAFVKEDV
+355 GAEVLAFVKEDV
-367 QKLNNEEGAAAY
+367 KELTNQKGAAAY

-391 GKNSEYKKAVDEID
+391 GKDSEYKKAVDEID

-425 AEAEKVE
+425 AEAVKVA
-432 AEKKLK
+432 AEKELK
-438 SAQEAQTEGV
+438 SAQEAQTKGV

-468 ADKKAVA
+468 ADKKAVEA
-475 ETAYKAYQ
+475 AKKAYE
-483 DAMAAADK
+483 DAIIAADK
-491 LSDDT
+491 LGDDT

-549 TVKEWLSDSDNKD
+549 TVKEWLSDADNKD

-567 LITYFDGEVEQLWTV
+567 LIMYFGNDATKLWTV

-591 VAGKGTKAEAGLATL
+591 VAGTGVKAEAGLATL
-606 KTKDVIKKEWH
+606 KTKTEIKTAWATA
-617 DKSVALYGIELG
+617 SINLFGRELG
-629 EYNDEGRET
+629 QNTYTGEGRET
-638 EPSEAEIK
+638 EPTETEIK
-646 TVWNNSIVTSASNPA
+646 AVWEKDNSAA
-661 GLCGVVLT
+661 GLYGAVMNA
-669 REVMLQTA
+669 EVKLQTA
-677 TEKVE
+677 TENVE
-682 KAAQFDKVTAQLTAW
+682 KAAQFDKVTAQLAAW

-740 KDQALLGEINAV
+740 KDRALLGEINAV

-757 NDSDEALIIKHVNQL
+757 NDSDEALIIKHVNDL
-772 IETLQEEIGV
+772 IETLQTEIGV

-789 ETGEYVEES
+789 ETGAYVETS
-798 TGLYVKI
+798 TDLYLEI
-805 ETAESDVFEAQKML
+805 EKAESDVFEAQKML

-855 YWNGKLAA
+855 YWNAKLAEL
-863 TMETLYGTASAE
+863 METLYGTASAE

>member
-29 DEPAGIETLRG
+29 DEPAGIENLRG

-75 AMALQAEL
+75 AVALQAEL
-83 KAKEMELDNALKEA
+83 KAKEMELDNALTEA

-136 YAQKTYEDAMK
+136 YAQKAYEDAMK

-164 KNVQGKLTAAKNAIY
+164 KTVQGKLTAAKDAIY
-179 GYDVVNE
+179 GYDVVDGEN
-186 GKTNHIL
+186 TNHIF
-193 GSKELLDLAYERYEA
+193 GSKEQLDLAYERYEE

-253 EAYQAWLKLKEEYTV
+253 EAYQAWLKLKEEYTA
-268 KKDSLETEIAAKQ
+268 KRDSLETEIAAKQ

-293 TIDALKDAIADAQAI
+293 AIDALEDAIADAQAI

-315 KSDKDSTFAVSKAIE
+315 KSDKDSTFAVSKAIVT
-330 NDLNA
+330 DLDA

-346 GTVTAKFKN
+346 GTVTAKFKT
-355 GEKVLAFVKEDV
+355 GAEVLAFVKEDV
-367 QKLNNEEGAAAY
+367 KELTNQKGAAAY

-391 GKNSEYKKAVDEID
+391 GKDSEYKKAVDEID

-425 AEAEKVE
+425 AEAVKVA
-432 AEKKLK
+432 AEKELK
-438 SAQEAQTEGV
+438 SAQEAQTKGV

-468 ADKKAVA
+468 ADKKAVEA
-475 ETAYKAYQ
+475 AKKAYE
-483 DAMAAADK
+483 DAIIAADK
-491 LSDDT
+491 LGDDT

-549 TVKEWLSDSDNKD
+549 TVKEWLSDADNKD

-567 LITYFDGEVEQLWTV
+567 LIMYFGNDATKLWTV

-591 VAGKGTKAEAGLATL
+591 VAGTGVKAEAGLATL
-606 KTKDVIKKEWH
+606 KTKTEIKTAWATASINLFGK
-617 DKSVALYGIELG
+617 ELG
-629 EYNDEGRET
+629 QNTYTGEGRET
-638 EPSEAEIK
+638 EPTETEIK
-646 TVWNNSIVTSASNPA
+646 AVWEKDNSAA
-661 GLCGVVLT
+661 GLYGAVMNA
-669 REVMLQTA
+669 EVKLQTA
-677 TEKVE
+677 TENVE
-682 KAAQFDKVTAQLTAW
+682 KAAQFDKVTAQLAAW

-740 KDQALLGEINAV
+740 KDRALLGEINAV

-757 NDSDEALIIKHVNQL
+757 NDSDEALIIKHVNDL
-772 IETLQEEIGV
+772 IETLQTEIGV

-789 ETGEYVEES
+789 ETGAYVETS
-798 TGLYVKI
+798 TGLYLKI
-805 ETAESDVFEAQKML
+805 EKAESDVFEAQKML

-855 YWNGKLAA
+855 YWNAKLAEL
-863 TMETLYGTASAE
+863 METLYGTASAE

>member
-29 DEPAGIETLRG
+29 DEPAGIENLRG

-75 AMALQAEL
+75 AVALQAEL
-83 KAKEMELDNALKEA
+83 KAKEMELDNALTEA

-136 YAQKTYEDAMK
+136 YAQKAYEDAMK

-164 KNVQGKLTAAKNAIY
+164 KTVQGKLTAAKDAIY
-179 GYDVVNE
+179 GYDVVNGE
-186 GKTNHIL
+186 NTNHIL
-193 GSKELLDLAYERYEA
+193 GSKEQLDLAYERYEE

-253 EAYQAWLKLKEEYTV
+253 EAYQAWLKLKEEYTA
-268 KKDSLETEIAAKQ
+268 KRDSLETEIAAKQ

-293 TIDALKDAIADAQAI
+293 AIDALEDAIADAQAI

-315 KSDKDSTFAVSKAIE
+315 KSDKDSTFAVSKAIVT
-330 NDLNA
+330 DLDA

-346 GTVTAKFKN
+346 GTVTAKFKT
-355 GEKVLAFVKEDV
+355 GAEVLAFVKEDV
-367 QKLNNEEGAAAY
+367 KELTNQKGAAAY

-391 GKNSEYKKAVDEID
+391 GKDSEYKKAVDEID

-425 AEAEKVE
+425 AEAVKVA
-432 AEKKLK
+432 AEKELK
-438 SAQEAQTEGV
+438 SAQEAQTKGV

-468 ADKKAVA
+468 ADKKAVEA
-475 ETAYKAYQ
+475 AKKAYE
-483 DAMAAADK
+483 DAIIAADK
-491 LSDDT
+491 LGDDT

-549 TVKEWLSDSDNKD
+549 TVKEWLSDADNKD

-567 LITYFDGEVEQLWTV
+567 LIMYFGNDATKLWTV

-591 VAGKGTKAEAGLATL
+591 VAGTGVKAEAGLATL
-606 KTKDVIKKEWH
+606 KTKTEIKTAWATASINLFGK
-617 DKSVALYGIELG
+617 ELG
-629 EYNDEGRET
+629 QNTYTGEGRET
-638 EPSEAEIK
+638 EPTETEIK
-646 TVWNNSIVTSASNPA
+646 AVWEKDNSAA
-661 GLCGVVLT
+661 GLYGAVMNA
-669 REVMLQTA
+669 EVKLQTA
-677 TEKVE
+677 TENVE
-682 KAAQFDKVTAQLTAW
+682 KAAQFDKVTAQLAAW

-740 KDQALLGEINAV
+740 KDRALLGEINAV

-757 NDSDEALIIKHVNQL
+757 NDSDEALIIKHVNDL
-772 IETLQEEIGV
+772 IETLQTEIGV

-789 ETGEYVEES
+789 ETGSYVETS
-798 TGLYVKI
+798 TGLYLKI
-805 ETAESDVFEAQKML
+805 EKAESDVFEAQKML

-855 YWNGKLAA
+855 YWNAKLAEL
-863 TMETLYGTASAE
+863 METLYGTASAE

>member
-29 DEPAGIETLRG
+29 DEPAGIENLRG

-75 AMALQAEL
+75 AVALQAEL
-83 KAKEMELDNALKEA
+83 KAKEMELDNALTEA

-136 YAQKTYEDAMK
+136 YAQKAYEDAMK

-164 KNVQGKLTAAKNAIY
+164 KTVQGKLTAAKDAIY
-179 GYDVVNE
+179 GYDVVNGE
-186 GKTNHIL
+186 NTNHIL
-193 GSKELLDLAYERYEA
+193 GSKEQLDLAYEGYEE

-253 EAYQAWLKLKEEYTV
+253 EAYQAWLKLKEEYTA
-268 KKDSLETEIAAKQ
+268 KRDSLETEIAAKQ

-293 TIDALKDAIADAQAI
+293 AIDALEDAIADAQAI

-315 KSDKDSTFAVSKAIE
+315 KSDKDSTFAVSKAIVT
-330 NDLNA
+330 DLDA

-346 GTVTAKFKN
+346 GTVTAKFKT
-355 GEKVLAFVKEDV
+355 GAEVLAFVKEDV
-367 QKLNNEEGAAAY
+367 KELTNQKGAAAY

-391 GKNSEYKKAVDEID
+391 GKDSEYKKAVDEID

-425 AEAEKVE
+425 AEAVKVA
-432 AEKKLK
+432 AEKELK
-438 SAQEAQTEGV
+438 SAQEAQTKGV

-468 ADKKAVA
+468 ADKKAVEA
-475 ETAYKAYQ
+475 AKKAYE
-483 DAMAAADK
+483 DAIIAADK
-491 LSDDT
+491 LGDDT

-549 TVKEWLSDSDNKD
+549 TVKEWLSDADNKD

-567 LITYFDGEVEQLWTV
+567 LIMYFGNDATKLWTV

-591 VAGKGTKAEAGLATL
+591 VAGTGVKAEAGLATL
-606 KTKDVIKKEWH
+606 KTKTEIKTAWATASINLFGK
-617 DKSVALYGIELG
+617 ELG
-629 EYNDEGRET
+629 QNTYTGEGRET
-638 EPSEAEIK
+638 EPTETEIK
-646 TVWNNSIVTSASNPA
+646 AVWEKDNSAA
-661 GLCGVVLT
+661 GLYGAVMNA
-669 REVMLQTA
+669 EVKLQTA
-677 TEKVE
+677 TENVE
-682 KAAQFDKVTAQLTAW
+682 KAAQFDKVTAQLAAW

-740 KDQALLGEINAV
+740 KDRALLGEINAV

-757 NDSDEALIIKHVNQL
+757 NDSDEALIIKHVNDL
-772 IETLQEEIGV
+772 IETLQTEIGV

-789 ETGEYVEES
+789 ETGAYVETS
-798 TGLYVKI
+798 TGLYLKI
-805 ETAESDVFEAQKML
+805 EKAESDVFEAQKML

-855 YWNGKLAA
+855 YWNAKLAEL
-863 TMETLYGTASAE
+863 METLYGTASAE

>member
-29 DEPAGIETLRG
+29 DEPAGIENLRG

-75 AMALQAEL
+75 AVALQAEL
-83 KAKEMELDNALKEA
+83 KAKEMELDNALTEA

-136 YAQKTYEDAMK
+136 YAQKAYEDAMK

-164 KNVQGKLTAAKNAIY
+164 KTVQGKLTAAKDAIY
-179 GYDVVNE
+179 GYDVVNGE
-186 GKTNHIL
+186 NTNHIL
-193 GSKELLDLAYERYEA
+193 GSKEQLDLAYERYEE

-253 EAYQAWLKLKEEYTV
+253 EAYQAWLKLKEEYTA
-268 KKDSLETEIAAKQ
+268 KRDSLETEIAAKQ

-293 TIDALKDAIADAQAI
+293 AIDALEDAIADAQAI

-315 KSDKDSTFAVSKAIE
+315 KSDKDSTFAVSKAIVT
-330 NDLNA
+330 DLDA

-346 GTVTAKFKN
+346 GTVTAKFKT
-355 GEKVLAFVKEDV
+355 GAEVLAFVKEDV
-367 QKLNNEEGAAAY
+367 KELTNQKGAAAY

-391 GKNSEYKKAVDEID
+391 GKDSEYKKAVDEID

-425 AEAEKVE
+425 AEAVKVA
-432 AEKKLK
+432 AEKELK
-438 SAQEAQTEGV
+438 SAQEAQTKGV

-468 ADKKAVA
+468 ADKKAVEA
-475 ETAYKAYQ
+475 AKKAYE
-483 DAMAAADK
+483 DAIIAADK
-491 LSDDT
+491 LGDDT

-549 TVKEWLSDSDNKD
+549 TVKEWLSDADNKD

-567 LITYFDGEVEQLWTV
+567 LIMYFGNDATKLWTV

-591 VAGKGTKAEAGLATL
+591 VAGTGVKAEAGLATL
-606 KTKDVIKKEWH
+606 KTKTEIKTAWATASINLFGK
-617 DKSVALYGIELG
+617 ELG
-629 EYNDEGRET
+629 QNTYTGEGRET
-638 EPSEAEIK
+638 EPTETEIK
-646 TVWNNSIVTSASNPA
+646 AVWEKDNSAA
-661 GLCGVVLT
+661 GLYGAVMNA
-669 REVMLQTA
+669 EVKLQTA
-677 TEKVE
+677 TENVE
-682 KAAQFDKVTAQLTAW
+682 KAAQFDKVTAQLAAW

-740 KDQALLGEINAV
+740 KDRALLGEINAV

-757 NDSDEALIIKHVNQL
+757 NDSDEALIIKHVNDL
-772 IETLQEEIGV
+772 IETLQTEIGV

-789 ETGEYVEES
+789 ETGAYVETS
-798 TGLYVKI
+798 TGLYLKI
-805 ETAESDVFEAQKML
+805 EKAESDVFEAQKML

-831 VVDTAKAAYEAAKAQ
+831 AVDTAKAAYEAAKAQ

-855 YWNGKLAA
+855 YWNAKLAEL
-863 TMETLYGTASAE
+863 METLYGTASAE

>member
-29 DEPAGIETLRG
+29 DEPAGIENLRG

-75 AMALQAEL
+75 AVALQAEL
-83 KAKEMELDNALKEA
+83 KAKEMELDNALTEA

-136 YAQKTYEDAMK
+136 YAQKAYEDAMK

-164 KNVQGKLTAAKNAIY
+164 KTVQGKLTAAKNAIY
-179 GYDVVNE
+179 GYDVVNGE
-186 GKTNHIL
+186 NTNPIL
-193 GSKELLDLAYERYEA
+193 GSKEQLDLAYERYEE

-253 EAYQAWLKLKEEYTV
+253 EAYQAWLKLKEEYTA
-268 KKDSLETEIAAKQ
+268 KRDSLETEIAAKQ

-293 TIDALKDAIADAQAI
+293 AIDALEDAIADAQAI

-315 KSDKDSTFAVSKAIE
+315 KSDKDSTFAVSKAIVT
-330 NDLNA
+330 DLDA

-346 GTVTAKFKN
+346 GTVTAKFKT
-355 GEKVLAFVKEDV
+355 GAEVLAFVKEDV
-367 QKLNNEEGAAAY
+367 KELTNQKGPAAY

-391 GKNSEYKKAVDEID
+391 GKDSEYKKAVDEID

-425 AEAEKVE
+425 AEAVKVA
-432 AEKKLK
+432 AEKELK
-438 SAQEAQTEGV
+438 SAQEAQTKGV

-468 ADKKAVA
+468 ADKKAVEA
-475 ETAYKAYQ
+475 AKKAYE
-483 DAMAAADK
+483 DAIIAADK
-491 LSDDT
+491 LGDDT

-549 TVKEWLSDSDNKD
+549 TVKEWLSDADNKD

-567 LITYFDGEVEQLWTV
+567 LITYFGNDATKLWTV

-591 VAGKGTKAEAGLATL
+591 VAGTGVKAEAGLATL
-606 KTKDVIKKEWH
+606 KTKTEIKTAWATASINLFGK
-617 DKSVALYGIELG
+617 ELG
-629 EYNDEGRET
+629 QNTYTGEGRET
-638 EPSEAEIK
+638 EPTETEIK
-646 TVWNNSIVTSASNPA
+646 AVWEKDNSAA
-661 GLCGVVLT
+661 GLYGAVMNA
-669 REVMLQTA
+669 EVKLQTA
-677 TEKVE
+677 TENVE
-682 KAAQFDKVTAQLTAW
+682 KAAQFDKVTAQLAAW

-740 KDQALLGEINAV
+740 KDRALLGEINAV

-757 NDSDEALIIKHVNQL
+757 NDSDEALIIKHVNDL
-772 IETLQEEIGV
+772 IETLQTEIGV

-789 ETGEYVEES
+789 ETGAYVETS
-798 TGLYVKI
+798 TGLYLKI
-805 ETAESDVFEAQKML
+805 EKAESDVFEAQKML

-855 YWNGKLAA
+855 YWNAKLAEL
-863 TMETLYGTASAE
+863 METLYGTASAE

>member
-29 DEPAGIETLRG
+29 DEPAGIENLRG

-75 AMALQAEL
+75 AVALQAEL
-83 KAKEMELDNALKEA
+83 KAKEMELDNALTEA

-136 YAQKTYEDAMK
+136 YAQKAYEDAMK

-164 KNVQGKLTAAKNAIY
+164 KTVQGKLTAAKDAIY
-179 GYDVVNE
+179 GYDVVNGE
-186 GKTNHIL
+186 NTNHIL
-193 GSKELLDLAYERYEA
+193 GSKEQLDLAYERYEE
-208 AATNIDNYITKPSL
+208 AATDIDNYITKPSL

-253 EAYQAWLKLKEEYTV
+253 EAYQAWLKLKEEYTA
-268 KKDSLETEIAAKQ
+268 KRDSLETEIAAKQ

-293 TIDALKDAIADAQAI
+293 AIDALEDAIADAQAI

-315 KSDKDSTFAVSKAIE
+315 KSDKDSTFAVSKAIVT
-330 NDLNA
+330 DLDA

-346 GTVTAKFKN
+346 GTVTAKFKT
-355 GEKVLAFVKEDV
+355 GAEVLAFVKEDV
-367 QKLNNEEGAAAY
+367 KELTNQKGAAAY

-391 GKNSEYKKAVDEID
+391 GKDSEYKKAVDEID

-425 AEAEKVE
+425 AEAVKVA
-432 AEKKLK
+432 AEKELK
-438 SAQEAQTEGV
+438 SAQEAQTKGV

-468 ADKKAVA
+468 ADKKAVEA
-475 ETAYKAYQ
+475 AKKAYE
-483 DAMAAADK
+483 DAIIAADK
-491 LSDDT
+491 LGDDT

-549 TVKEWLSDSDNKD
+549 TVKEWLSDADNKD

-567 LITYFDGEVEQLWTV
+567 LIMYFGNDATKLWTV

-591 VAGKGTKAEAGLATL
+591 VAGTGVKAEAGLATL
-606 KTKDVIKKEWH
+606 KTKTEIKTAWATASINLFGK
-617 DKSVALYGIELG
+617 ELG
-629 EYNDEGRET
+629 QNTYTGEGRET
-638 EPSEAEIK
+638 EPTETEIK
-646 TVWNNSIVTSASNPA
+646 AVWEKDNSAA
-661 GLCGVVLT
+661 GLYGAVMNA
-669 REVMLQTA
+669 EVKLQTA
-677 TEKVE
+677 TENVE
-682 KAAQFDKVTAQLTAW
+682 KAAQFDKVTAQLAAW

-740 KDQALLGEINAV
+740 KDRALLGEINAV

-757 NDSDEALIIKHVNQL
+757 NDSDEALIIKHVNDL
-772 IETLQEEIGV
+772 IETLQTEIGV

-789 ETGEYVEES
+789 ETGAYVETS
-798 TGLYVKI
+798 TGLYLKI
-805 ETAESDVFEAQKML
+805 EKAESDVFEAQKML

-855 YWNGKLAA
+855 YWNAKLAEL
-863 TMETLYGTASAE
+863 METLYGTASAE

>member
-29 DEPAGIETLRG
+29 DEPAGIENLRG

-75 AMALQAEL
+75 AVALQAEL
-83 KAKEMELDNALKEA
+83 KAKEMELDNALTEA

-136 YAQKTYEDAMK
+136 YAQKAYEDAMK

-164 KNVQGKLTAAKNAIY
+164 KTVQGKLTAAKDAIY
-179 GYDVVNE
+179 GYDVVNGE
-186 GKTNHIL
+186 NTNHIL
-193 GSKELLDLAYERYEA
+193 GSKEQLDLAYERYEE

-253 EAYQAWLKLKEEYTV
+253 EAYQAWLKLKEEYTA
-268 KKDSLETEIAAKQ
+268 KRDSLETEIAAKQ

-293 TIDALKDAIADAQAI
+293 AIDALEDAIADAQAI

-315 KSDKDSTFAVSKAIE
+315 KSDKDSTFAVSKAIVT
-330 NDLNA
+330 DLDA

-346 GTVTAKFKN
+346 GTVTAKFKT
-355 GEKVLAFVKEDV
+355 GAEVLAFVKEDV
-367 QKLNNEEGAAAY
+367 KELTNQKGAAAY

-391 GKNSEYKKAVDEID
+391 GKDSEYKKAVDEID

-425 AEAEKVE
+425 AEAVKVA
-432 AEKKLK
+432 AEKELK
-438 SAQEAQTEGV
+438 SAQEAQTKGV

-468 ADKKAVA
+468 ADKKAVEA
-475 ETAYKAYQ
+475 AKKAYE
-483 DAMAAADK
+483 DAIIAADK
-491 LSDDT
+491 LGDDT

-549 TVKEWLSDSDNKD
+549 TVKEWLSDADNKD

-567 LITYFDGEVEQLWTV
+567 LIMYFGNDATKLWTV

-591 VAGKGTKAEAGLATL
+591 VAGTGVKAEAGLATL
-606 KTKDVIKKEWH
+606 KTKTKIKTAWATASINLFGK
-617 DKSVALYGIELG
+617 ELG
-629 EYNDEGRET
+629 QNTYTGEGRET
-638 EPSEAEIK
+638 EPTETEIK
-646 TVWNNSIVTSASNPA
+646 AVWEKDNSAA
-661 GLCGVVLT
+661 GLYGAVMNA
-669 REVMLQTA
+669 EVKLQTA
-677 TEKVE
+677 TENVE
-682 KAAQFDKVTAQLTAW
+682 KAAQFDKVTAQLAAW

-740 KDQALLGEINAV
+740 KDRALLGEINAV

-757 NDSDEALIIKHVNQL
+757 NDSDEALIIKHVNDL
-772 IETLQEEIGV
+772 IETLQTEIGV

-789 ETGEYVEES
+789 ETGAYVETS
-798 TGLYVKI
+798 TGLYLKI
-805 ETAESDVFEAQKML
+805 EKAESDVFEAQKML

-855 YWNGKLAA
+855 YWNAKLAEL
-863 TMETLYGTASAE
+863 METLYGTASAE

>member
-1 MNKKFLSVVLFGA
+1 MNKKFLGVVLFGA

-29 DEPAGIETLRG
+29 DEPAGIENLRG

-75 AMALQAEL
+75 AVALQAEL
-83 KAKEMELDNALKEA
+83 KAKEMELDNALTEA

-136 YAQKTYEDAMK
+136 YAQKAYEDAMK

-164 KNVQGKLTAAKNAIY
+164 KTVQGKLTAAKDAIY
-179 GYDVVNE
+179 GYDVVNGE
-186 GKTNHIL
+186 NTNHIL
-193 GSKELLDLAYERYEA
+193 GSKEQLDLAYERYEE

-253 EAYQAWLKLKEEYTV
+253 EAYQAWLKLKEEYTA
-268 KKDSLETEIAAKQ
+268 KRDSLETEIAAKQ

-293 TIDALKDAIADAQAI
+293 AIDALEDAIADAQAI

-315 KSDKDSTFAVSKAIE
+315 KSDKDSTFAVSKAIVT
-330 NDLNA
+330 DLDA

-346 GTVTAKFKN
+346 GTVTAKFKT
-355 GEKVLAFVKEDV
+355 GAEVLAFVKEDV
-367 QKLNNEEGAAAY
+367 KELTNQKGAAAY

-391 GKNSEYKKAVDEID
+391 GKDSEYKKAVDEID

-425 AEAEKVE
+425 AEAVKVA
-432 AEKKLK
+432 AEKELK
-438 SAQEAQTEGV
+438 SAQEAQTKGV

-468 ADKKAVA
+468 ADKKAVEA
-475 ETAYKAYQ
+475 AKKAYE
-483 DAMAAADK
+483 DAIIAADK
-491 LSDDT
+491 LGDDT

-549 TVKEWLSDSDNKD
+549 TVKEWLSDADNKD

-567 LITYFDGEVEQLWTV
+567 LIMYFGNDATKLWTV

-591 VAGKGTKAEAGLATL
+591 VAGTGVKAEAGLATL
-606 KTKDVIKKEWH
+606 KTKTEIKTAWATASINLFGK
-617 DKSVALYGIELG
+617 ELG
-629 EYNDEGRET
+629 QNTYTGEGRET
-638 EPSEAEIK
+638 EPTETEIK
-646 TVWNNSIVTSASNPA
+646 AVWEKDNSAA
-661 GLCGVVLT
+661 GLYGAVMNA
-669 REVMLQTA
+669 EVKLQTA
-677 TEKVE
+677 TENVE
-682 KAAQFDKVTAQLTAW
+682 KAAQFDKVTAQLAAW

-740 KDQALLGEINAV
+740 KDRALLGEINAV

-757 NDSDEALIIKHVNQL
+757 NDSDEALIIKHVNDL
-772 IETLQEEIGV
+772 IETLQTEIGV

-789 ETGEYVEES
+789 ETGAYVETS
-798 TGLYVKI
+798 TGLYLKI
-805 ETAESDVFEAQKML
+805 EKAESDVFEAQKML

-855 YWNGKLAA
+855 YWNAKLAEL
-863 TMETLYGTASAE
+863 METLYGTASAE

>member
-29 DEPAGIETLRG
+29 DEPAGIENLRG

-75 AMALQAEL
+75 AVALQAEL
-83 KAKEMELDNALKEA
+83 KAKEMELDNALTEA

-115 KLEQNKLNWEK
+115 ILEQNKLYWEK

-153 EFLSDQELAVL
+153 KFLSDQELAVL
-164 KNVQGKLTAAKNAIY
+164 KTVQGKLTAAKDAIY
-179 GYDVVNE
+179 GYDVVNGE
-186 GKTNHIL
+186 NTNHIL
-193 GSKELLDLAYERYEA
+193 GSKEQLDLAYERYEE

-253 EAYQAWLKLKEEYTV
+253 EAYQAWLKLKEEYTA
-268 KKDSLETEIAAKQ
+268 KRDSLETEIAAKQ

-293 TIDALKDAIADAQAI
+293 AIDALEDAIADAQAI

-315 KSDKDSTFAVSKAIE
+315 KSDKDSTFAVSKAIVT
-330 NDLNA
+330 DLDA

-346 GTVTAKFKN
+346 GTVTAKFKT
-355 GEKVLAFVKEDV
+355 GAEVLAFVKEDV
-367 QKLNNEEGAAAY
+367 KELTNQKGAAAY

-391 GKNSEYKKAVDEID
+391 GKDSEYKKAVDEID

-425 AEAEKVE
+425 AEAVKVA
-432 AEKKLK
+432 AEKELK
-438 SAQEAQTEGV
+438 SAQEAQTKGV

-468 ADKKAVA
+468 ADKKAVEA
-475 ETAYKAYQ
+475 AKKAYE
-483 DAMAAADK
+483 DAIIAADK
-491 LSDDT
+491 LGDDT

-532 KQSVTIGGETK
+532 KQSVTIGSETK

-549 TVKEWLSDSDNKD
+549 TVKEWLSDADNKD

-567 LITYFDGEVEQLWTV
+567 LIMYFGNDATKLWTV

-591 VAGKGTKAEAGLATL
+591 VAGTGVKAEAGLATL
-606 KTKDVIKKEWH
+606 KTKTEIKTAWATASINLFGK
-617 DKSVALYGIELG
+617 ELG
-629 EYNDEGRET
+629 QNTYTGEGRET
-638 EPSEAEIK
+638 EPTETEIK
-646 TVWNNSIVTSASNPA
+646 AVWEKDNSAA
-661 GLCGVVLT
+661 GLYGAVMNA
-669 REVMLQTA
+669 EVKLQTA
-677 TEKVE
+677 TENVE
-682 KAAQFDKVTAQLTAW
+682 KAAQFDKVTAQLAAW

-740 KDQALLGEINAV
+740 KDRALLGEINAV

-757 NDSDEALIIKHVNQL
+757 NDSAEALIIKHVNDL
-772 IETLQEEIGV
+772 IETLQTEIGV

-789 ETGEYVEES
+789 ETGAYVETS
-798 TGLYVKI
+798 TGLYLKI
-805 ETAESDVFEAQKML
+805 EKAESDVFEAQKML

-855 YWNGKLAA
+855 YWNAKLAEL
-863 TMETLYGTASAE
+863 METLYGTASAE

>member
-29 DEPAGIETLRG
+29 DEPAGIENLRG

-75 AMALQAEL
+75 AVALQAEL
-83 KAKEMELDNALKEA
+83 KAKEMELDNALTEA

-136 YAQKTYEDAMK
+136 YAQKAYEDAMK

-164 KNVQGKLTAAKNAIY
+164 KTVQGKLTAAKDAIY
-179 GYDVVNE
+179 GYDVVNGE
-186 GKTNHIL
+186 NTNHIL
-193 GSKELLDLAYERYEA
+193 GSKEQLDLAYERYEE

-253 EAYQAWLKLKEEYTV
+253 EAYQAWLKLKEEYTA
-268 KKDSLETEIAAKQ
+268 KRDSLETEIAAKQ

-293 TIDALKDAIADAQAI
+293 AIDALEDAIADAQAI

-315 KSDKDSTFAVSKAIE
+315 KSDKDSTFAVSKAIVT
-330 NDLNA
+330 DLDA

-346 GTVTAKFKN
+346 GTVTAKFKT
-355 GEKVLAFVKEDV
+355 GAEVLAFVKEDV
-367 QKLNNEEGAAAY
+367 KELTNQKGAAAY

-391 GKNSEYKKAVDEID
+391 GKDSEYKKAVDEID

-425 AEAEKVE
+425 AEAVKVA
-432 AEKKLK
+432 AEKELK
-438 SAQEAQTEGV
+438 SAQEAQTKGV

-468 ADKKAVA
+468 ADKKAVEA
-475 ETAYKAYQ
+475 AKKAYE
-483 DAMAAADK
+483 DAIIAADK
-491 LSDDT
+491 LGNDT

-549 TVKEWLSDSDNKD
+549 TVKEWLSDADNKD

-567 LITYFDGEVEQLWTV
+567 LIMYFGNDATKLWTV

-591 VAGKGTKAEAGLATL
+591 VAGTGVKAEAGLATL
-606 KTKDVIKKEWH
+606 KTKTEIKTAWATASINLFGK
-617 DKSVALYGIELG
+617 ELG
-629 EYNDEGRET
+629 QNTYTGEGRET
-638 EPSEAEIK
+638 EPTETEIK
-646 TVWNNSIVTSASNPA
+646 AVWEKDNSAA
-661 GLCGVVLT
+661 GLYGAVMNA
-669 REVMLQTA
+669 EVKLQTA
-677 TEKVE
+677 TENVE
-682 KAAQFDKVTAQLTAW
+682 KAAQFDKVTAQLAAW

-740 KDQALLGEINAV
+740 KDRALLGEINAV

-757 NDSDEALIIKHVNQL
+757 NDSDEALIIKHVNDL
-772 IETLQEEIGV
+772 IETLQTEIGV

-789 ETGEYVEES
+789 ETGAYVETS
-798 TGLYVKI
+798 TGLYLKI
-805 ETAESDVFEAQKML
+805 EKAESDVFEAQKML

-855 YWNGKLAA
+855 YWNAKLAEL
-863 TMETLYGTASAE
+863 METLYGTASAE

>member
-29 DEPAGIETLRG
+29 DEPAGIENLRG

-75 AMALQAEL
+75 AVALQAEL
-83 KAKEMELDNALKEA
+83 KAKEMELDNALTEA

-136 YAQKTYEDAMK
+136 YAQKAYEDAMK

-164 KNVQGKLTAAKNAIY
+164 KTVQGKLTAAKNAIY
-179 GYDVVNE
+179 GYDVVNGE
-186 GKTNHIL
+186 NTNHIL
-193 GSKELLDLAYERYEA
+193 GSKEQLDLAYERYEE

-253 EAYQAWLKLKEEYTV
+253 EAYQAWLKLKEEYTA
-268 KKDSLETEIAAKQ
+268 KRDSLETEIAAKQ

-293 TIDALKDAIADAQAI
+293 AIDALEDAIADAQAI

-315 KSDKDSTFAVSKAIE
+315 KSDKDSTFAVSKAIVT
-330 NDLNA
+330 DLDA

-346 GTVTAKFKN
+346 GTVTAKFKT
-355 GEKVLAFVKEDV
+355 GAEVLAFVKEDV
-367 QKLNNEEGAAAY
+367 KELTNQKGAAAS
-379 ATMLDDVFSFAD
+379 MLDDVFSFAD
-391 GKNSEYKKAVDEID
+391 GKDSEYKKAVDEID

-425 AEAEKVE
+425 AEAVKVA
-432 AEKKLK
+432 AEKELK
-438 SAQEAQTEGV
+438 SAQEAQTKGV

-455 AAWKKAEGYTTEE
+455 AVWKKAEGYTTEE
-468 ADKKAVA
+468 ADKKAVEA
-475 ETAYKAYQ
+475 AKKAYE
-483 DAMAAADK
+483 DAIIAADK
-491 LSDDT
+491 LGDDT

-549 TVKEWLSDSDNKD
+549 TVKEWLSDADNKD

-567 LITYFDGEVEQLWTV
+567 LITYFGNDATKLWTV

-591 VAGKGTKAEAGLATL
+591 VAGTGVKAEAGLATL
-606 KTKDVIKKEWH
+606 KTKTEIKTAWATASINLFGK
-617 DKSVALYGIELG
+617 ELG
-629 EYNDEGRET
+629 QNTYTGEGRET
-638 EPSEAEIK
+638 EPTETEIK
-646 TVWNNSIVTSASNPA
+646 AVWEKDNSAA
-661 GLCGVVLT
+661 GLYGAVMNA
-669 REVMLQTA
+669 EVKLQTA
-677 TEKVE
+677 TENVE
-682 KAAQFDKVTAQLTAW
+682 KAAQFDKVTAQLAAW

-740 KDQALLGEINAV
+740 KDRALLGEINAV

-757 NDSDEALIIKHVNQL
+757 NDSDEALIIKHVNDL
-772 IETLQEEIGV
+772 IETLQTEIGV

-789 ETGEYVEES
+789 ETGAYVETS
-798 TGLYVKI
+798 TGLYLKI
-805 ETAESDVFEAQKML
+805 EKAESDVFEAQKML

-855 YWNGKLAA
+855 YWNAKLAEL
-863 TMETLYGTASAE
+863 METLYGTASAE

>member
-29 DEPAGIETLRG
+29 DEPAGIENLRG

-75 AMALQAEL
+75 AVALQAEL
-83 KAKEMELDNALKEA
+83 KAKEMELDNALTEA

-136 YAQKTYEDAMK
+136 YAQKAYEDAMK

-153 EFLSDQELAVL
+153 EFLSGQELAVL
-164 KNVQGKLTAAKNAIY
+164 KTVQGKLTAAKNAIY
-179 GYDVVNE
+179 GYDVVNGE
-186 GKTNHIL
+186 NTNHIL
-193 GSKELLDLAYERYEA
+193 GSKEQLDLAYERYEE

-253 EAYQAWLKLKEEYTV
+253 EAYQAWLKLKEEYTA
-268 KKDSLETEIAAKQ
+268 KRDSLETEIAAKQ
-281 SKANKIIAEQTP
+281 SKANKIIAEQIP
-293 TIDALKDAIADAQAI
+293 AIDALEDAIADAQAI

-315 KSDKDSTFAVSKAIE
+315 KSDKDSTFAVSKAIVT
-330 NDLNA
+330 DLDA

-346 GTVTAKFKN
+346 GTVTAKFKT
-355 GEKVLAFVKEDV
+355 GAEVLAFVKEDV
-367 QKLNNEEGAAAY
+367 KELTNQKGAAAY

-391 GKNSEYKKAVDEID
+391 GKDSEYKKAVDEID

-425 AEAEKVE
+425 AEAVKVA
-432 AEKKLK
+432 AEKELK
-438 SAQEAQTEGV
+438 SAQEAQTKGV

-468 ADKKAVA
+468 ADKKAVEA
-475 ETAYKAYQ
+475 AKKAYE
-483 DAMAAADK
+483 DAIIAADK
-491 LSDDT
+491 LGDDT

-549 TVKEWLSDSDNKD
+549 TVKEWLSDADNKD

-567 LITYFDGEVEQLWTV
+567 LITYFGNDATKLWTV

-591 VAGKGTKAEAGLATL
+591 VAGTGVKAEAGLATL
-606 KTKDVIKKEWH
+606 KTKTEIKTAWATASINLFGE
-617 DKSVALYGIELG
+617 ELG
-629 EYNDEGRET
+629 QNTYTGEGRET
-638 EPSEAEIK
+638 EPTETEIK
-646 TVWNNSIVTSASNPA
+646 AVWEKDNSAA
-661 GLCGVVLT
+661 GLYGAVMNA
-669 REVMLQTA
+669 EVKLQTA
-677 TEKVE
+677 TENVE
-682 KAAQFDKVTAQLTAW
+682 KAAQFDKVTAQLAAW

-740 KDQALLGEINAV
+740 KDRALLGEINAV

-757 NDSDEALIIKHVNQL
+757 NDSDEALIIKHVNDL
-772 IETLQEEIGV
+772 IETLQTEIGV

-789 ETGEYVEES
+789 ETGAYVETS
-798 TGLYVKI
+798 TGLYLKI
-805 ETAESDVFEAQKML
+805 EKAESDVFEAQKML

-855 YWNGKLAA
+855 YWNAKLAEL
-863 TMETLYGTASAE
+863 METLYGTASAE

>member
-29 DEPAGIETLRG
+29 DEPAGIENLRG

-75 AMALQAEL
+75 AVALQAEL
-83 KAKEMELDNALKEA
+83 KAKEMELDNALTEA

-136 YAQKTYEDAMK
+136 YAQKAYEDAMK

-164 KNVQGKLTAAKNAIY
+164 KTVQGKLTAAKNAIY
-179 GYDVVNE
+179 GYDVVNGE
-186 GKTNHIL
+186 NTNHIL
-193 GSKELLDLAYERYEA
+193 GSKEQLDLAYERYEE

-253 EAYQAWLKLKEEYTV
+253 EAYQAWLKLKEEYTA
-268 KKDSLETEIAAKQ
+268 KRDSLETEIAAKQ

-293 TIDALKDAIADAQAI
+293 AIDALEDAIADAQAI

-315 KSDKDSTFAVSKAIE
+315 KSDKDSTFAVSKAIVT
-330 NDLNA
+330 DLDA

-346 GTVTAKFKN
+346 GTVTAKFKT
-355 GEKVLAFVKEDV
+355 GAEVLAFVKEDV
-367 QKLNNEEGAAAY
+367 KELTNQKGAAAY

-391 GKNSEYKKAVDEID
+391 GKDSEYKKAVDEID

-425 AEAEKVE
+425 AEAVKVA
-432 AEKKLK
+432 AEKELK
-438 SAQEAQTEGV
+438 SAQEAQTKGV

-455 AAWKKAEGYTTEE
+455 AWKKAEGYTTEE
-468 ADKKAVA
+468 ADKKAVEA
-475 ETAYKAYQ
+475 AKKAYE
-483 DAMAAADK
+483 DAIIAADK
-491 LSDDT
+491 LGDDT

-549 TVKEWLSDSDNKD
+549 TVKEWLSDADNKD

-567 LITYFDGEVEQLWTV
+567 LIMYFGNDATKLWTV

-591 VAGKGTKAEAGLATL
+591 VAGTGVKAEAGLATL
-606 KTKDVIKKEWH
+606 KTKTEIKTAWATASINLFGK
-617 DKSVALYGIELG
+617 ELG
-629 EYNDEGRET
+629 QNTYTGEGRET
-638 EPSEAEIK
+638 EPTETEIK
-646 TVWNNSIVTSASNPA
+646 AVWEKDNSAA
-661 GLCGVVLT
+661 GLYGAVMNA
-669 REVMLQTA
+669 EVKLQTA
-677 TEKVE
+677 TENVE
-682 KAAQFDKVTAQLTAW
+682 KAAQFDKVTAQLAAW

-740 KDQALLGEINAV
+740 KDRALLGEINAV

-757 NDSDEALIIKHVNQL
+757 NDSDEALIIKHVNDL
-772 IETLQEEIGV
+772 IETLQTEIGV

-789 ETGEYVEES
+789 ETGAYVETS
-798 TGLYVKI
+798 TDLYLKI
-805 ETAESDVFEAQKML
+805 EKAESDVFEAQKML

-855 YWNGKLAA
+855 YWNAKLAEL
-863 TMETLYGTASAE
+863 METLYGTASAE

>member
-29 DEPAGIETLRG
+29 DEPAGIENLRG

-75 AMALQAEL
+75 AVALQAEL
-83 KAKEMELDNALKEA
+83 KAKEMELDNALTEA

-136 YAQKTYEDAMK
+136 YAQKAYEDAMK

-164 KNVQGKLTAAKNAIY
+164 KTVQGKLTAAKNAIY
-179 GYDVVNE
+179 GYDVVNGE
-186 GKTNHIL
+186 NTNHIL
-193 GSKELLDLAYERYEA
+193 GSKEQLDLAYERYEE

-253 EAYQAWLKLKEEYTV
+253 EAYQAWLKLKEEYTA
-268 KKDSLETEIAAKQ
+268 KRDSLETEIAAKQ

-293 TIDALKDAIADAQAI
+293 AIDALEDAIADAQAI

-315 KSDKDSTFAVSKAIE
+315 KSDKDSTFAVSKAIVT
-330 NDLNA
+330 DLDA

-346 GTVTAKFKN
+346 GTVTAKFKT
-355 GEKVLAFVKEDV
+355 GAEVLAFVKEDV
-367 QKLNNEEGAAAY
+367 KELTNQKGAAAY

-391 GKNSEYKKAVDEID
+391 GKDSEYKKAVDEID

-425 AEAEKVE
+425 AEAVKVA
-432 AEKKLK
+432 AEKELK
-438 SAQEAQTEGV
+438 SAQEAQTKGV

-468 ADKKAVA
+468 ADKKAVEA
-475 ETAYKAYQ
+475 AKKAYE
-483 DAMAAADK
+483 DAIIAADK
-491 LSDDT
+491 LGDDT

-549 TVKEWLSDSDNKD
+549 TVKEWLSDADNKD

-567 LITYFDGEVEQLWTV
+567 LIMYFGNDATKLWTV

-591 VAGKGTKAEAGLATL
+591 VAGTGVKAEAGLATL
-606 KTKDVIKKEWH
+606 KTKTEIKTAWATASINLFGK
-617 DKSVALYGIELG
+617 ELG
-629 EYNDEGRET
+629 QNTYTGEGRET
-638 EPSEAEIK
+638 EPTETEIK
-646 TVWNNSIVTSASNPA
+646 AVWEKDNSAA
-661 GLCGVVLT
+661 GLYGAVMNA
-669 REVMLQTA
+669 EVKLQTA
-677 TEKVE
+677 TENVE
-682 KAAQFDKVTAQLTAW
+682 KAAQFDKVTAQLAAW

-740 KDQALLGEINAV
+740 KDRALLGEINAV

-757 NDSDEALIIKHVNQL
+757 NDSDEALIIKHVNDL
-772 IETLQEEIGV
+772 IETLQTEIGV

-789 ETGEYVEES
+789 ETGAYVETS
-798 TGLYVKI
+798 TGLYLKI
-805 ETAESDVFEAQKML
+805 EKAESDVFEAQKML

-855 YWNGKLAA
+855 YWNAKLAEL
-863 TMETLYGTASAE
+863 METLYGTASAE